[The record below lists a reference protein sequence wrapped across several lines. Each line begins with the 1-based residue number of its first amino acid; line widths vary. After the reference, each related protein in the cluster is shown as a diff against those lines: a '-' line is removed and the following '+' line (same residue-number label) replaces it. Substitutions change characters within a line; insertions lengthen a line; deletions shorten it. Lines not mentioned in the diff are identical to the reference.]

1 MILLI
6 EGYKYKADDV
16 KEVLEGLGLLENLN
30 QEVVVNYV
38 GYMYNPHIKDCVFIL
53 PKVLTDEREKAFG
66 HIDPTDLIHLDK
78 AESLTEEERR
88 FIYEFAVWIYRAL
101 YVFKNSNPENDIIY
115 HKQMT
120 KVGNHHRHMTNT
132 FLEVLLAL
140 VDFNKKNQNFFMMVL
155 RNLHSGN
162 NKINWT
168 KTISSS
174 QAFVQDGKEPI
185 YLNPINKKRQINFDE
200 ELLVI
205 FFSILNYI
213 KGRYGFPVQI
223 NMGYE
228 LIIGEQFNHY
238 LNGYGLIRLRQIKY
252 KYFSDKTLYL
262 WELCY
267 AFFERSHQIAITSE
281 LQEYLVAKNFN
292 IVFEAIIDELV
303 GDKELP
309 DGLKDQPDGKIV
321 DHLYSYKSLTTTG
334 DENKDVF
341 YIGDSKYYKLGN
353 EIGSESVY
361 KQFTYARNV
370 IQWNMNLFLD
380 GKDNN
385 WSKRVSKYRDEVTE
399 GYNIVPNFFISAR
412 MDKELSYD
420 DKIYETQK
428 DNKFFIQRHFE
439 NRLFD
444 RDTLLIYHYDVNFL
458 YIVSLYAQNDD
469 GAKHIWKDK
478 VRALFRK
485 EIQKMLADRYDFY
498 AMQAHQNVNAEEYL
512 KNNFQQTLG
521 KIYKPFKNDGVFS
534 LALDKTD
541 PEGNNE
547 ELLRELRKHFFVVK
561 NEIGKDP
568 EPELTKIV
576 EKEGEK
582 YSGSDDE
589 SLVLVGC
596 IRNKDQYDWA
606 IRNGKYNIRVDIG
619 DGRNGAVVPNAD
631 FFKVKYLLLYSENKT
646 AIVNTY
652 YTIHE
657 GNDAMQYAGFD
668 RMKELFYPF
677 NVSKGTPA
685 VKDVLIEKEYKNRF
699 YLLYGFNNER
709 KAFPE
714 NKQIDLARLLSDYLN
729 DNEPIGKPF
738 IIKMADLLEYLH

>member
-16 KEVLEGLGLLENLN
+16 KDVLEGLGLLENLN
-30 QEVVVNYV
+30 QEVIVNYV

-53 PKVLTDEREKAFG
+53 PKVLIDENEKAFG

-101 YVFKNSNPENDIIY
+101 YVFKNSNPDNDIIY

-174 QAFVQDGKEPI
+174 QAFVQDKEEPI
-185 YLNPINKKRQINFDE
+185 YLDPVNKKRQINFDE

-213 KGRYGFPVQI
+213 RGRYGFPVQI
-223 NMGYE
+223 QMGYE
-228 LIIGEQFNHY
+228 LIQGEQFNRY
-238 LNGYGLIRLRQIKY
+238 LNGYGQIRLRQIKY

-309 DGLKDQPDGKIV
+309 EGLKDQPDGKIV

-380 GKDNN
+380 SKDNN

-458 YIVSLYAQNDD
+458 YVVSLYAQNDD
-469 GAKHIWKDK
+469 GAKQQWKDK

-485 EIQKMLADRYDFY
+485 EIQQKLQGDFKFY
-498 AMQAHQNVNAEEYL
+498 AMTAHPNVDATQYIEE
-512 KNNFQQTLG
+512 NFKEVLG
-521 KIYKPFKNDGVFS
+521 KLYQPFPNKEFFS
-534 LALDKTD
+534 LALDSNEKYKLENDQLLEELKKHFYVEECRIGTD
-541 PEGNNE
+541 PTEILEEAKAITPVPVGFEKQKTGVLMVMMENFADKCVKFLPYGKIAIGIKYSKDSMAIVEHLSEIGYILFHTRKDVGQHLFAINGDITVVDAE
-547 ELLRELRKHFFVVK
+547 EL
-561 NEIGKDP
+561 
-568 EPELTKIV
+568 
-576 EKEGEK
+576 
-582 YSGSDDE
+582 GSD
-589 SLVLVGC
+589 VYKNVGTTEM
-596 IRNKDQYDWA
+596 Y
-606 IRNGKYNIRVDIG
+606 
-619 DGRNGAVVPNAD
+619 AVVPFETIELDSSNLHSSKKS
-631 FFKVKYLLLYSENKT
+631 FTPKT
-646 AIVNTY
+646 RY
-652 YTIHE
+652 
-657 GNDAMQYAGFD
+657 DAQFE
-668 RMKELFYPF
+668 EL
-677 NVSKGTPA
+677 
-685 VKDVLIEKEYKNRF
+685 
-699 YLLYGFNNER
+699 NNL
-709 KAFPE
+709 
-714 NKQIDLARLLSDYLN
+714 Q
-729 DNEPIGKPF
+729 
-738 IIKMADLLEYLH
+738 

>member
-30 QEVVVNYV
+30 QEVIVNYV

-53 PKVLTDEREKAFG
+53 PKVLIDENEKAFG

-101 YVFKNSNPENDIIY
+101 YVFKNSNPDNDIIY

-174 QAFVQDGKEPI
+174 QAFVQDEEEPI
-185 YLNPINKKRQINFDE
+185 YLDPVNKKRQINFDE

-213 KGRYGFPVQI
+213 RGRYGFPVQI
-223 NMGYE
+223 QMGYE
-228 LIIGEQFNHY
+228 LIQGEQFNRY
-238 LNGYGLIRLRQIKY
+238 LNGYGQIRLRQIKY

-458 YIVSLYAQNDD
+458 YVVSLYAQNDE
-469 GAKHIWKDK
+469 GAKQQWKDK

-485 EIQKMLADRYDFY
+485 EIQQKLQGDFKFY
-498 AMQAHQNVNAEEYL
+498 AMTAHPNVDATQYIEE
-512 KNNFQQTLG
+512 NFKEVLG
-521 KIYKPFKNDGVFS
+521 KLYQPFPNKEFFS
-534 LALDKTD
+534 LALDSNEKYKEENDKLLEELKKHFYVEECRIGTD
-541 PEGNNE
+541 PTEILEGAKAITPVSVGIEKQKTGVLMVMMENFADKCVKFLPYGKIAIGIKYSKDSMAIVEHLSEIGYILFHTRKDEGQHLFAINSDITVVDTE
-547 ELLRELRKHFFVVK
+547 ELGNDVYK
-561 NEIGKDP
+561 NVRTTEM
-568 EPELTKIV
+568 
-576 EKEGEK
+576 
-582 YSGSDDE
+582 Y
-589 SLVLVGC
+589 
-596 IRNKDQYDWA
+596 
-606 IRNGKYNIRVDIG
+606 
-619 DGRNGAVVPNAD
+619 
-631 FFKVKYLLLYSENKT
+631 
-646 AIVNTY
+646 AIVPFE
-652 YTIHE
+652 TIELDSSHLHSSKKSFTSKTRY
-657 GNDAMQYAGFD
+657 DAQFE
-668 RMKELFYPF
+668 EL
-677 NVSKGTPA
+677 
-685 VKDVLIEKEYKNRF
+685 
-699 YLLYGFNNER
+699 NNL
-709 KAFPE
+709 
-714 NKQIDLARLLSDYLN
+714 Q
-729 DNEPIGKPF
+729 
-738 IIKMADLLEYLH
+738 

>member
-30 QEVVVNYV
+30 QEVIVNYV

-53 PKVLTDEREKAFG
+53 PKVLIDENEKAFG

-101 YVFKNSNPENDIIY
+101 YVFKNSNPDNDIIY

-120 KVGNHHRHMTNT
+120 KVGNHHRYMTNT

-174 QAFVQDGKEPI
+174 QAFVQDEEEPI
-185 YLNPINKKRQINFDE
+185 YLDTVNKKRQINFDE

-213 KGRYGFPVQI
+213 RGRYGFPVQI
-223 NMGYE
+223 QMGYE
-228 LIIGEQFNHY
+228 LIQGEQFNRY
-238 LNGYGLIRLRQIKY
+238 LNGYGQIRLRQIKY

-458 YIVSLYAQNDD
+458 YVVSLYAQNDE
-469 GAKHIWKDK
+469 GAKQQWKDK

-485 EIQKMLADRYDFY
+485 EIQQKLQGDFKFY
-498 AMQAHQNVNAEEYL
+498 VMTAHPNVDATKYIEE
-512 KNNFQQTLG
+512 NFKEVLG
-521 KIYKPFKNDGVFS
+521 KLYQPFPNKEFFS
-534 LALDKTD
+534 LALDSNEKFKEENDKLLDELKKHFYVEECKIGTD
-541 PEGNNE
+541 PTEILEGAKAITPVPVSIDKQKTGVLMVMMENFADKCVKFLPYGKVAIGIKYSKDSMAIVEHLSEIGYILFHTRKDVGQHLFAINGDITVVDTE
-547 ELLRELRKHFFVVK
+547 ELGNDIYK
-561 NEIGKDP
+561 NVNTTEM
-568 EPELTKIV
+568 
-576 EKEGEK
+576 
-582 YSGSDDE
+582 Y
-589 SLVLVGC
+589 
-596 IRNKDQYDWA
+596 
-606 IRNGKYNIRVDIG
+606 
-619 DGRNGAVVPNAD
+619 AVVPFETIELDSSNLHSSKKS
-631 FFKVKYLLLYSENKT
+631 FTPKT
-646 AIVNTY
+646 RY
-652 YTIHE
+652 
-657 GNDAMQYAGFD
+657 DAQFE
-668 RMKELFYPF
+668 EL
-677 NVSKGTPA
+677 
-685 VKDVLIEKEYKNRF
+685 
-699 YLLYGFNNER
+699 NNL
-709 KAFPE
+709 
-714 NKQIDLARLLSDYLN
+714 Q
-729 DNEPIGKPF
+729 
-738 IIKMADLLEYLH
+738 

>member
-30 QEVVVNYV
+30 QEVIVNYV

-53 PKVLTDEREKAFG
+53 PKVLIDENEKAFG

-101 YVFKNSNPENDIIY
+101 YVFKNSNPDNDIIY

-174 QAFVQDGKEPI
+174 QAFVQDEEEPI
-185 YLNPINKKRQINFDE
+185 YLDPVNKKRQINFDE

-213 KGRYGFPVQI
+213 RGRYGFPVQI
-223 NMGYE
+223 QMGYE
-228 LIIGEQFNHY
+228 LIQGEQFNRY
-238 LNGYGLIRLRQIKY
+238 LNGYGQIRLRQIKY

-458 YIVSLYAQNDD
+458 YVVSLYAQNDD
-469 GAKHIWKDK
+469 GAKQQWKDK
-478 VRALFRK
+478 VRALFRR
-485 EIQKMLADRYDFY
+485 EIQQKLQGDFKFY
-498 AMQAHQNVNAEEYL
+498 AMTAHPNVDATQYIED
-512 KNNFQQTLG
+512 NFKDVLG
-521 KIYKPFKNDGVFS
+521 KLYQPFPNKEFFS
-534 LALDKTD
+534 LALDSNEKYKEENDKLLEELRNHFYVEECKIGTD
-541 PEGNNE
+541 PTEILEGAKAITPMPVGIDKQKTGVLMVMMENFADKCVKFLPYGKVAIGIKYSKDSMAIVEHLSEIGYILFHTRKDVGQHLFVINGDITVVDTE
-547 ELLRELRKHFFVVK
+547 ELGNDIYK
-561 NEIGKDP
+561 NVNTTEM
-568 EPELTKIV
+568 
-576 EKEGEK
+576 
-582 YSGSDDE
+582 Y
-589 SLVLVGC
+589 
-596 IRNKDQYDWA
+596 
-606 IRNGKYNIRVDIG
+606 
-619 DGRNGAVVPNAD
+619 AVVPFETIELDSSNLHSSKKS
-631 FFKVKYLLLYSENKT
+631 FTPKT
-646 AIVNTY
+646 RY
-652 YTIHE
+652 
-657 GNDAMQYAGFD
+657 DAQFE
-668 RMKELFYPF
+668 EL
-677 NVSKGTPA
+677 
-685 VKDVLIEKEYKNRF
+685 
-699 YLLYGFNNER
+699 NNL
-709 KAFPE
+709 
-714 NKQIDLARLLSDYLN
+714 Q
-729 DNEPIGKPF
+729 
-738 IIKMADLLEYLH
+738 

>member
-16 KEVLEGLGLLENLN
+16 KDVLEGLGLLENLN
-30 QEVVVNYV
+30 QEVIVNYV

-53 PKVLTDEREKAFG
+53 PKVLIDENEKAFG

-101 YVFKNSNPENDIIY
+101 YVFKNSNPDNDIIY

-174 QAFVQDGKEPI
+174 QAFVQDEEEPI
-185 YLNPINKKRQINFDE
+185 YLDPVNKKRQINFDE

-213 KGRYGFPVQI
+213 RGRYGFPVQI
-223 NMGYE
+223 QMGYE
-228 LIIGEQFNHY
+228 LILGEQFNRY
-238 LNGYGLIRLRQIKY
+238 LNGYGQIRLRQIKY

-309 DGLKDQPDGKIV
+309 EGLKDQPDGKIV

-420 DKIYETQK
+420 DNIYETQK

-458 YIVSLYAQNDD
+458 YVVSLYAQNDD
-469 GAKHIWKDK
+469 GAKQQWKDK

-485 EIQKMLADRYDFY
+485 EIQQKLQGDFKFY
-498 AMQAHQNVNAEEYL
+498 AMTAHPNVDATQYIEE
-512 KNNFQQTLG
+512 NFKEVLG
-521 KIYKPFKNDGVFS
+521 KLYQPFPNKEFFS
-534 LALDKTD
+534 LALDSNEKYKLENDQLLEELKKHFYVEECRIGTD
-541 PEGNNE
+541 PTEILEEAKAITPVPVGFEKQKTGVLMVMMENFADKCVKFLPYGKIAIGIKYSKDSMAIVEHLSEIGYILFHTRKDVGQHLFAINGDITVVDTE
-547 ELLRELRKHFFVVK
+547 EL
-561 NEIGKDP
+561 
-568 EPELTKIV
+568 
-576 EKEGEK
+576 
-582 YSGSDDE
+582 GSD
-589 SLVLVGC
+589 VYKNVGTTEM
-596 IRNKDQYDWA
+596 Y
-606 IRNGKYNIRVDIG
+606 
-619 DGRNGAVVPNAD
+619 AVVPFETIELDSSNLHSSKKS
-631 FFKVKYLLLYSENKT
+631 FTPKT
-646 AIVNTY
+646 RY
-652 YTIHE
+652 
-657 GNDAMQYAGFD
+657 DAQFE
-668 RMKELFYPF
+668 EL
-677 NVSKGTPA
+677 
-685 VKDVLIEKEYKNRF
+685 
-699 YLLYGFNNER
+699 NNL
-709 KAFPE
+709 
-714 NKQIDLARLLSDYLN
+714 Q
-729 DNEPIGKPF
+729 
-738 IIKMADLLEYLH
+738 

>member
-30 QEVVVNYV
+30 QEVIVNYV

-53 PKVLTDEREKAFG
+53 PKVLIDENEKAFG

-78 AESLTEEERR
+78 EESLTEEERR

-101 YVFKNSNPENDIIY
+101 YVFKNSNPDNDIIY

-174 QAFVQDGKEPI
+174 QAFVQDKEEPI
-185 YLNPINKKRQINFDE
+185 YLDPVNKKRQINFDE

-213 KGRYGFPVQI
+213 RGRYGFPVQI
-223 NMGYE
+223 QMGYE
-228 LIIGEQFNHY
+228 LIQGEQFNRY
-238 LNGYGLIRLRQIKY
+238 LNGYGQIRLRQIKY

-458 YIVSLYAQNDD
+458 YVVSLYAQNDD
-469 GAKHIWKDK
+469 GAKQQWKDK

-485 EIQKMLADRYDFY
+485 EIQQKLQGDFKFY
-498 AMQAHQNVNAEEYL
+498 AMTAHPNVDATQYIED
-512 KNNFQQTLG
+512 NFKDVLG
-521 KIYKPFKNDGVFS
+521 KLYQPFPNKEFFS
-534 LALDKTD
+534 LALDSNEKYKEEND
-541 PEGNNE
+541 KLLE
-547 ELLRELRKHFFVVK
+547 ELSKHFFVVENTLGENPAEPLAVRMEAEGHLYQSDPSIDK
-561 NEIGKDP
+561 TEKCVLTGYIPKSNSQFESFDEGKGKRFDMKYIP
-568 EPELTKIV
+568 SINLMAVKYFLPMVDGFVDGYYKVNSMSFKTVKEANPDGT
-576 EKEGEK
+576 EKENMYLHLSLGDFIKLGE
-582 YSGSDDE
+582 E
-589 SLVLVGC
+589 
-596 IRNKDQYDWA
+596 
-606 IRNGKYNIRVDIG
+606 RV
-619 DGRNGAVVPNAD
+619 
-631 FFKVKYLLLYSENKT
+631 FFYRVKLTAGQLHSISKIENDYLL
-646 AIVNTY
+646 
-652 YTIHE
+652 
-657 GNDAMQYAGFD
+657 
-668 RMKELFYPF
+668 
-677 NVSKGTPA
+677 
-685 VKDVLIEKEYKNRF
+685 
-699 YLLYGFNNER
+699 
-709 KAFPE
+709 
-714 NKQIDLARLLSDYLN
+714 
-729 DNEPIGKPF
+729 
-738 IIKMADLLEYLH
+738 

>member
-30 QEVVVNYV
+30 QEVIVNYV

-53 PKVLTDEREKAFG
+53 PKVLIDENEKAFG

-101 YVFKNSNPENDIIY
+101 YVFKNSNPDNDIIY

-174 QAFVQDGKEPI
+174 QAFVQDEEEPI
-185 YLNPINKKRQINFDE
+185 YLDPVNKKRQINFDE

-213 KGRYGFPVQI
+213 RGRYGFPVQI
-223 NMGYE
+223 QMGYE
-228 LIIGEQFNHY
+228 LIQGEQFNRY
-238 LNGYGLIRLRQIKY
+238 LNGYGQIRLRQIKY

-458 YIVSLYAQNDD
+458 YVVSLYAQNDD
-469 GAKHIWKDK
+469 GAKQQWKDK

-485 EIQKMLADRYDFY
+485 EIQQKLQGDFKFY
-498 AMQAHQNVNAEEYL
+498 AMTAHPNVDATQYIEE
-512 KNNFQQTLG
+512 NFKEVLG
-521 KIYKPFKNDGVFS
+521 KLYQPFPNKEFFS
-534 LALDKTD
+534 LALDSNEKYKEENDKLLDELRNHFYVEECKIGTD
-541 PEGNNE
+541 PTEILEGAKAVTPIPAGIEEQKTGVLMVMMENFADKCVKFLPYGIIAIGIKYSKDSMAIVEHLSEIGYILFHTRKDEGQHLFAINGDITVVDTE
-547 ELLRELRKHFFVVK
+547 EL
-561 NEIGKDP
+561 
-568 EPELTKIV
+568 
-576 EKEGEK
+576 
-582 YSGSDDE
+582 GSD
-589 SLVLVGC
+589 VYKNVGTTEM
-596 IRNKDQYDWA
+596 Y
-606 IRNGKYNIRVDIG
+606 
-619 DGRNGAVVPNAD
+619 AVVPFETIELDSSNLHSSKKS
-631 FFKVKYLLLYSENKT
+631 FTPKT
-646 AIVNTY
+646 RY
-652 YTIHE
+652 
-657 GNDAMQYAGFD
+657 DAQFE
-668 RMKELFYPF
+668 EL
-677 NVSKGTPA
+677 
-685 VKDVLIEKEYKNRF
+685 
-699 YLLYGFNNER
+699 NNL
-709 KAFPE
+709 
-714 NKQIDLARLLSDYLN
+714 Q
-729 DNEPIGKPF
+729 
-738 IIKMADLLEYLH
+738 

>member
-16 KEVLEGLGLLENLN
+16 KDVLEGLGLLENLN
-30 QEVVVNYV
+30 QEVIVNYV

-53 PKVLTDEREKAFG
+53 PKVLIDENEKAFG

-101 YVFKNSNPENDIIY
+101 YVFKNSNPDNDIIY

-174 QAFVQDGKEPI
+174 QAFVQDEEEPI
-185 YLNPINKKRQINFDE
+185 YLDPVNKKRQINFDE

-213 KGRYGFPVQI
+213 RGRYGFPVQI
-223 NMGYE
+223 QMGYE
-228 LIIGEQFNHY
+228 LILGEQFNRY
-238 LNGYGLIRLRQIKY
+238 LNGYGQIRLRQIKY

-309 DGLKDQPDGKIV
+309 EGLKDQPDGKIV

-458 YIVSLYAQNDD
+458 YVVSLYAQNDD
-469 GAKHIWKDK
+469 GAKQQWKDK

-485 EIQKMLADRYDFY
+485 EIQQKLQGDFKFY
-498 AMQAHQNVNAEEYL
+498 AMTAHPNVDATQYIEE
-512 KNNFQQTLG
+512 NFKEVLG
-521 KIYKPFKNDGVFS
+521 KLYQPFPNKEFFS
-534 LALDKTD
+534 LALDS
-541 PEGNNE
+541 NE
-547 ELLRELRKHFFVVK
+547 KYKLENDQLLEELRKHFYVEECRIGTDPTEILEEAKAITPVPVGFEKQKTGVLMVMMENFADKCVK
-561 NEIGKDP
+561 FLPYGKIAIGIKYSKDSMAIVEHLSEIGYILFHTRKDKGQHLFAINGDITVVDT
-568 EPELTKIV
+568 EEL
-576 EKEGEK
+576 
-582 YSGSDDE
+582 GSD
-589 SLVLVGC
+589 VYKNVGTTEM
-596 IRNKDQYDWA
+596 Y
-606 IRNGKYNIRVDIG
+606 
-619 DGRNGAVVPNAD
+619 AVVPFETIELDSSNLHSSKKS
-631 FFKVKYLLLYSENKT
+631 FTPKT
-646 AIVNTY
+646 RY
-652 YTIHE
+652 
-657 GNDAMQYAGFD
+657 DAQFE
-668 RMKELFYPF
+668 EL
-677 NVSKGTPA
+677 
-685 VKDVLIEKEYKNRF
+685 
-699 YLLYGFNNER
+699 NNL
-709 KAFPE
+709 
-714 NKQIDLARLLSDYLN
+714 Q
-729 DNEPIGKPF
+729 
-738 IIKMADLLEYLH
+738 

>member
-30 QEVVVNYV
+30 QEVIVNYV

-53 PKVLTDEREKAFG
+53 PKVLIDENEKAFG

-101 YVFKNSNPENDIIY
+101 YVFKNSNPDNDIIY

-174 QAFVQDGKEPI
+174 QAFVQDEEEPI
-185 YLNPINKKRQINFDE
+185 YLDPVNKKRQINFDE

-213 KGRYGFPVQI
+213 RGRYGFPVQI
-223 NMGYE
+223 QMGYE
-228 LIIGEQFNHY
+228 LIQGEQFNRY
-238 LNGYGLIRLRQIKY
+238 LNGYGQIRLRQIKY

-309 DGLKDQPDGKIV
+309 EGLKDQPDGKIV

-420 DKIYETQK
+420 DKIYETRK

-458 YIVSLYAQNDD
+458 YVVSLYAQNDD
-469 GAKHIWKDK
+469 GAKQQWKDK

-485 EIQKMLADRYDFY
+485 EIQQKLQGDFKFY
-498 AMQAHQNVNAEEYL
+498 AMTAHPNVDATQYIEE
-512 KNNFQQTLG
+512 NFKEVLG
-521 KIYKPFKNDGVFS
+521 KLYQPFPNKKFFS
-534 LALDKTD
+534 LALDSNEKYKEENDKLLEELKKHFYVEECKIGTD
-541 PEGNNE
+541 PTEILEVAKAITPVPVSIDKQKTGVLMVMMENFADKCVKFLPYGKIAIGIKYSKDSMAIVEHLSEIGYILFHTRKDEGQHLFAINGDITVVDAE
-547 ELLRELRKHFFVVK
+547 EL
-561 NEIGKDP
+561 
-568 EPELTKIV
+568 
-576 EKEGEK
+576 
-582 YSGSDDE
+582 GSD
-589 SLVLVGC
+589 VYKNVGTTEM
-596 IRNKDQYDWA
+596 Y
-606 IRNGKYNIRVDIG
+606 
-619 DGRNGAVVPNAD
+619 AVVPFEKIELD
-631 FFKVKYLLLYSENKT
+631 SSHLHSNKKSFT
-646 AIVNTY
+646 PKTRY
-652 YTIHE
+652 
-657 GNDAMQYAGFD
+657 DAQFE
-668 RMKELFYPF
+668 EL
-677 NVSKGTPA
+677 
-685 VKDVLIEKEYKNRF
+685 
-699 YLLYGFNNER
+699 NNL
-709 KAFPE
+709 
-714 NKQIDLARLLSDYLN
+714 Q
-729 DNEPIGKPF
+729 
-738 IIKMADLLEYLH
+738 

>member
-6 EGYKYKADDV
+6 EGYNYKADDV

-30 QEVVVNYV
+30 QEVIVNYV

-53 PKVLTDEREKAFG
+53 PKVLIDDNEKAFG

-101 YVFKNSNPENDIIY
+101 YVFKNSNPDNDIIY

-132 FLEVLLAL
+132 FLEVLVAL

-174 QAFVQDGKEPI
+174 QAFVQDEEEPI
-185 YLNPINKKRQINFDE
+185 YLDPVNKKRQINFDE

-213 KGRYGFPVQI
+213 RGRYGFPVQI
-223 NMGYE
+223 QMGYE
-228 LIIGEQFNHY
+228 LIQGEQFNRY
-238 LNGYGLIRLRQIKY
+238 LNGYGQIRLRQIKY

-380 GKDNN
+380 GNDNN

-420 DKIYETQK
+420 DKIYETRK

-458 YIVSLYAQNDD
+458 YVVSLYAQNDD
-469 GAKHIWKDK
+469 GAKQQWKDK

-485 EIQKMLADRYDFY
+485 EIQQKLQGDFKFY
-498 AMQAHQNVNAEEYL
+498 AMTAHPNVDATQYIEE
-512 KNNFQQTLG
+512 NFKEVLG
-521 KIYKPFKNDGVFS
+521 KLYQPFPNKKFFS
-534 LALDKTD
+534 LALDSNEKYKEENDKLLEELKKHFYVEECKIGTD
-541 PEGNNE
+541 PTEILEVAKAITPVPVSIDKQKTGVLMVMMENFADKCVKFLPYGKIAIGIKYSKDSMAIVEHLSEIGYILFHTRKDEGQHLFAINGDITVVDAE
-547 ELLRELRKHFFVVK
+547 EL
-561 NEIGKDP
+561 
-568 EPELTKIV
+568 
-576 EKEGEK
+576 
-582 YSGSDDE
+582 GSD
-589 SLVLVGC
+589 VYKNVGTTEM
-596 IRNKDQYDWA
+596 Y
-606 IRNGKYNIRVDIG
+606 
-619 DGRNGAVVPNAD
+619 AVVPFEKIELD
-631 FFKVKYLLLYSENKT
+631 SSHLHSNKKSFT
-646 AIVNTY
+646 PKTRY
-652 YTIHE
+652 
-657 GNDAMQYAGFD
+657 DAQFE
-668 RMKELFYPF
+668 EL
-677 NVSKGTPA
+677 
-685 VKDVLIEKEYKNRF
+685 
-699 YLLYGFNNER
+699 NNL
-709 KAFPE
+709 
-714 NKQIDLARLLSDYLN
+714 Q
-729 DNEPIGKPF
+729 
-738 IIKMADLLEYLH
+738 

>member
-30 QEVVVNYV
+30 QEVIVNYV

-53 PKVLTDEREKAFG
+53 PKVLIDENEKAFG

-101 YVFKNSNPENDIIY
+101 YVFKNSNPDNDIIY

-174 QAFVQDGKEPI
+174 QAFVQDEEEPI
-185 YLNPINKKRQINFDE
+185 YLDPVNKKRQINFDE

-213 KGRYGFPVQI
+213 RGRYGFPVQI
-223 NMGYE
+223 QMGYE
-228 LIIGEQFNHY
+228 LILGEQFNRY
-238 LNGYGLIRLRQIKY
+238 LNGYGQIRLRQIKY

-380 GKDNN
+380 GNDNN

-458 YIVSLYAQNDD
+458 YVVSLYAQNDD
-469 GAKHIWKDK
+469 GAKQQWKDK

-485 EIQKMLADRYDFY
+485 EIQQKLQGDFKFY
-498 AMQAHQNVNAEEYL
+498 AMTAHPNVDATQYIEE
-512 KNNFQQTLG
+512 NFKEVLG
-521 KIYKPFKNDGVFS
+521 KLYQPFPNKEFFS
-534 LALDKTD
+534 LALDSNEKYKEENDKLLEELKKHFYVEECKIGTD
-541 PEGNNE
+541 PTEILEVAKAITPVPVSIDKQKTGVLMVMMENFADKCVKFLPYGKIAIGIKYSKDSMAIVEHLSEIGYILFHTRKDEGQHLFAINGDITVVDAE
-547 ELLRELRKHFFVVK
+547 EL
-561 NEIGKDP
+561 
-568 EPELTKIV
+568 
-576 EKEGEK
+576 
-582 YSGSDDE
+582 GSD
-589 SLVLVGC
+589 VYKNVGTTEM
-596 IRNKDQYDWA
+596 Y
-606 IRNGKYNIRVDIG
+606 
-619 DGRNGAVVPNAD
+619 AVVPFEKIELD
-631 FFKVKYLLLYSENKT
+631 SSHLHSNKKSFT
-646 AIVNTY
+646 PKTRY
-652 YTIHE
+652 
-657 GNDAMQYAGFD
+657 DAQFE
-668 RMKELFYPF
+668 EL
-677 NVSKGTPA
+677 
-685 VKDVLIEKEYKNRF
+685 
-699 YLLYGFNNER
+699 NNL
-709 KAFPE
+709 
-714 NKQIDLARLLSDYLN
+714 Q
-729 DNEPIGKPF
+729 
-738 IIKMADLLEYLH
+738 

>member
-16 KEVLEGLGLLENLN
+16 KDVLEGLGLLENLN
-30 QEVVVNYV
+30 QEVIVNYV

-53 PKVLTDEREKAFG
+53 PKVLIDENEKAFG

-101 YVFKNSNPENDIIY
+101 YVFKNSNPDNDIIY

-174 QAFVQDGKEPI
+174 QAFVQDEEEPI
-185 YLNPINKKRQINFDE
+185 YLDPVNKKRQINFDE

-213 KGRYGFPVQI
+213 RGRYGFPVQI
-223 NMGYE
+223 QMGYE
-228 LIIGEQFNHY
+228 LIQGEQFNRY
-238 LNGYGLIRLRQIKY
+238 LNGYGQIRLRQIKY

-309 DGLKDQPDGKIV
+309 EGLKDQPDGKIV

-458 YIVSLYAQNDD
+458 YVVSLYAQNDD
-469 GAKHIWKDK
+469 GAKQQWKDK

-485 EIQKMLADRYDFY
+485 EIQQKLQGDFKFY
-498 AMQAHQNVNAEEYL
+498 AMTAHPNVDATQYIEE
-512 KNNFQQTLG
+512 NFKEVRG
-521 KIYKPFKNDGVFS
+521 KLYQPFPNKEFFS
-534 LALDKTD
+534 LALDS
-541 PEGNNE
+541 NE
-547 ELLRELRKHFFVVK
+547 KYKLENDQLLEELRKHFYVEECRIGTDPTEILEEAKAITPVPVGFEKQKTGVLMVMMENFADKCVK
-561 NEIGKDP
+561 FLPYGKIAIGIKYSKDSMAIVEHLSEIGYILFHTRKDVGQHLFAINGDITVVDT
-568 EPELTKIV
+568 EEL
-576 EKEGEK
+576 
-582 YSGSDDE
+582 GSD
-589 SLVLVGC
+589 VYKNVGTTEM
-596 IRNKDQYDWA
+596 Y
-606 IRNGKYNIRVDIG
+606 
-619 DGRNGAVVPNAD
+619 AVVPFETIELDSSNLHSSKKS
-631 FFKVKYLLLYSENKT
+631 FTPKT
-646 AIVNTY
+646 RY
-652 YTIHE
+652 
-657 GNDAMQYAGFD
+657 DAQFE
-668 RMKELFYPF
+668 EL
-677 NVSKGTPA
+677 
-685 VKDVLIEKEYKNRF
+685 
-699 YLLYGFNNER
+699 NNL
-709 KAFPE
+709 
-714 NKQIDLARLLSDYLN
+714 Q
-729 DNEPIGKPF
+729 
-738 IIKMADLLEYLH
+738 

>member
-6 EGYKYKADDV
+6 EGYNYKADDV

-38 GYMYNPHIKDCVFIL
+38 GYMYNPHIKHCVFIL
-53 PKVLTDEREKAFG
+53 PKVLIDENEKAFG

-101 YVFKNSNPENDIIY
+101 YVFKNSNPDNDIIY

-174 QAFVQDGKEPI
+174 QAFVQDEEEPI
-185 YLNPINKKRQINFDE
+185 YLDPVNKKRQINFDE

-213 KGRYGFPVQI
+213 RGRYGFPVQI
-223 NMGYE
+223 QMGYE
-228 LIIGEQFNHY
+228 LILGEQFNRY
-238 LNGYGLIRLRQIKY
+238 LNGYGQIRLRQIKY

-309 DGLKDQPDGKIV
+309 EGLKDQPDGKIV

-458 YIVSLYAQNDD
+458 YVVSLYAQNDD
-469 GAKHIWKDK
+469 GAKQQWKDK

-485 EIQKMLADRYDFY
+485 EIQQKLQGDFKFY
-498 AMQAHQNVNAEEYL
+498 AMTAHPNVDATQYIEE
-512 KNNFQQTLG
+512 NFKEVLG
-521 KIYKPFKNDGVFS
+521 KLYQPFPNKEFFS
-534 LALDKTD
+534 LALDS
-541 PEGNNE
+541 NE
-547 ELLRELRKHFFVVK
+547 KYKLENDQLLEELRKHFYVEECRIGTDPTEILEEAKAITPVPVGFEKQKTGVLMVMMENFADKCVK
-561 NEIGKDP
+561 FLPYGKIAIGIKYSKDSMAIVEHLSEIGYILFHTRKDVGQHLFAINGDITVVDT
-568 EPELTKIV
+568 EEL
-576 EKEGEK
+576 
-582 YSGSDDE
+582 GSD
-589 SLVLVGC
+589 VYKNVGTTEM
-596 IRNKDQYDWA
+596 Y
-606 IRNGKYNIRVDIG
+606 
-619 DGRNGAVVPNAD
+619 AVVPFEKIELD
-631 FFKVKYLLLYSENKT
+631 SSHLHSNKKSFT
-646 AIVNTY
+646 PKTRY
-652 YTIHE
+652 
-657 GNDAMQYAGFD
+657 DAQFE
-668 RMKELFYPF
+668 EL
-677 NVSKGTPA
+677 
-685 VKDVLIEKEYKNRF
+685 
-699 YLLYGFNNER
+699 NNL
-709 KAFPE
+709 
-714 NKQIDLARLLSDYLN
+714 Q
-729 DNEPIGKPF
+729 
-738 IIKMADLLEYLH
+738 

>member
-16 KEVLEGLGLLENLN
+16 KDVLEGLGLLENLN
-30 QEVVVNYV
+30 QEVIVNYV

-53 PKVLTDEREKAFG
+53 PKVLIDENEKAFG

-101 YVFKNSNPENDIIY
+101 YVSKNSNPDNDIIY
-115 HKQMT
+115 HRQMT

-174 QAFVQDGKEPI
+174 QAFVQDEEEPI
-185 YLNPINKKRQINFDE
+185 YLDPVNKKRQINFDE

-213 KGRYGFPVQI
+213 RGRYGFPVQI
-223 NMGYE
+223 QMGYE
-228 LIIGEQFNHY
+228 LILGEQFNRY
-238 LNGYGLIRLRQIKY
+238 LNGYGQIRLRQIKY

-309 DGLKDQPDGKIV
+309 EGLKDQPDGKIV

-458 YIVSLYAQNDD
+458 YVVSLYAQNDD
-469 GAKHIWKDK
+469 GAKQQWKDK

-485 EIQKMLADRYDFY
+485 EIQQKLQGDFKFY
-498 AMQAHQNVNAEEYL
+498 AMTAHPNVDATQYIEE
-512 KNNFQQTLG
+512 NFKEVLG
-521 KIYKPFKNDGVFS
+521 KLYQPFPNKEFFS
-534 LALDKTD
+534 LALDSNEKYKLENDQLLEELKKHFYVEECRIGTD
-541 PEGNNE
+541 PTEILEEAKAITPVPVGFEKQKTGVLMVMMENFADKCVKFLPYGKIAIGIKYSKDSMAIVEHLSEIGYILFHTRKDVGQHLFAINGDITVVDTE
-547 ELLRELRKHFFVVK
+547 EL
-561 NEIGKDP
+561 
-568 EPELTKIV
+568 
-576 EKEGEK
+576 
-582 YSGSDDE
+582 GSD
-589 SLVLVGC
+589 VYKNVGTTEM
-596 IRNKDQYDWA
+596 Y
-606 IRNGKYNIRVDIG
+606 
-619 DGRNGAVVPNAD
+619 AVVPFETIELDSSNLHSSKKS
-631 FFKVKYLLLYSENKT
+631 FTPKT
-646 AIVNTY
+646 RY
-652 YTIHE
+652 
-657 GNDAMQYAGFD
+657 DAQFE
-668 RMKELFYPF
+668 EL
-677 NVSKGTPA
+677 
-685 VKDVLIEKEYKNRF
+685 
-699 YLLYGFNNER
+699 NNL
-709 KAFPE
+709 
-714 NKQIDLARLLSDYLN
+714 Q
-729 DNEPIGKPF
+729 
-738 IIKMADLLEYLH
+738 

>member
-30 QEVVVNYV
+30 QEVIVNYV

-53 PKVLTDEREKAFG
+53 PKVLIDENEKAFG

-101 YVFKNSNPENDIIY
+101 YVFKNSNPDNDIIY

-174 QAFVQDGKEPI
+174 QAFVQDEEEPI
-185 YLNPINKKRQINFDE
+185 YLDPVNKKRQINFDE

-213 KGRYGFPVQI
+213 RGRYGFPVQI
-223 NMGYE
+223 QMGYE
-228 LIIGEQFNHY
+228 LILGEQFNRY
-238 LNGYGLIRLRQIKY
+238 LNGYGQIRLRQIKY

-420 DKIYETQK
+420 DKIYEAQK

-458 YIVSLYAQNDD
+458 YVVSLYAQNDD
-469 GAKHIWKDK
+469 GAKQQWKDK

-485 EIQKMLADRYDFY
+485 EIQQKLQGDFKFY
-498 AMQAHQNVNAEEYL
+498 AMTAHPNVDATQYIEE
-512 KNNFQQTLG
+512 NFKEVLG
-521 KIYKPFKNDGVFS
+521 KLYQPFPNKEFFS
-534 LALDKTD
+534 LALDS
-541 PEGNNE
+541 NE
-547 ELLRELRKHFFVVK
+547 KYKLENDQLLEELRKHFYVEECRIGTDPTEILEEAKAITPVPVGFEKQKTGVLMVMMENFADKCVK
-561 NEIGKDP
+561 FLPYGKIAIGIKYSKDSMAIVEHLSEIGYILFHTRKDVGQHLFAINGDITVVDT
-568 EPELTKIV
+568 EEL
-576 EKEGEK
+576 
-582 YSGSDDE
+582 GSD
-589 SLVLVGC
+589 VYKNVGTTEM
-596 IRNKDQYDWA
+596 Y
-606 IRNGKYNIRVDIG
+606 
-619 DGRNGAVVPNAD
+619 AVVPFETIELDSSNLHSSKKS
-631 FFKVKYLLLYSENKT
+631 FTPKT
-646 AIVNTY
+646 RY
-652 YTIHE
+652 
-657 GNDAMQYAGFD
+657 DAQFE
-668 RMKELFYPF
+668 EL
-677 NVSKGTPA
+677 
-685 VKDVLIEKEYKNRF
+685 
-699 YLLYGFNNER
+699 NNL
-709 KAFPE
+709 
-714 NKQIDLARLLSDYLN
+714 Q
-729 DNEPIGKPF
+729 
-738 IIKMADLLEYLH
+738 

>member
-6 EGYKYKADDV
+6 EGYNYKADDV

-30 QEVVVNYV
+30 QEVIVNYV

-53 PKVLTDEREKAFG
+53 PKVLIDDNEKAFG

-101 YVFKNSNPENDIIY
+101 YVFKNSNPDNDIIY

-174 QAFVQDGKEPI
+174 QAFVQDEEEPI
-185 YLNPINKKRQINFDE
+185 YLDPVNKKRQINFDE

-213 KGRYGFPVQI
+213 RGRYGFPVQI
-223 NMGYE
+223 QMGYE
-228 LIIGEQFNHY
+228 LIQGEQFNRY
-238 LNGYGLIRLRQIKY
+238 LNGYGQIRLRQIKY

-458 YIVSLYAQNDD
+458 YVVSLYAQNDD
-469 GAKHIWKDK
+469 GAKQQWKDK

-485 EIQKMLADRYDFY
+485 EIQQKLQGDFKFY
-498 AMQAHQNVNAEEYL
+498 AMTAHPNVDATQYIEE
-512 KNNFQQTLG
+512 NFKEVLG
-521 KIYKPFKNDGVFS
+521 KLYQPFPNKEFFS
-534 LALDKTD
+534 LALDSIEKYKEENDMLLEELKNHFYVEECKIGTD
-541 PEGNNE
+541 PTEILEGAKAITPVPVSIDKQKTGVLMVMMENFADKCVKFLPYGKVAIGIKYSKDSMAIVEHLSEIGYILFHTRKDVGQHLFAINGDITVVDTE
-547 ELLRELRKHFFVVK
+547 ELGNDIYK
-561 NEIGKDP
+561 NVNTTEM
-568 EPELTKIV
+568 
-576 EKEGEK
+576 
-582 YSGSDDE
+582 Y
-589 SLVLVGC
+589 
-596 IRNKDQYDWA
+596 
-606 IRNGKYNIRVDIG
+606 
-619 DGRNGAVVPNAD
+619 AVVPFETIELDSSNLHSSKKS
-631 FFKVKYLLLYSENKT
+631 FTPKT
-646 AIVNTY
+646 RY
-652 YTIHE
+652 
-657 GNDAMQYAGFD
+657 DAQFE
-668 RMKELFYPF
+668 EL
-677 NVSKGTPA
+677 
-685 VKDVLIEKEYKNRF
+685 
-699 YLLYGFNNER
+699 NNL
-709 KAFPE
+709 
-714 NKQIDLARLLSDYLN
+714 Q
-729 DNEPIGKPF
+729 
-738 IIKMADLLEYLH
+738 

>member
-30 QEVVVNYV
+30 QEVIVNYV

-53 PKVLTDEREKAFG
+53 PKVLIDENEKAFG

-101 YVFKNSNPENDIIY
+101 YVFKNSNPDNDIIY

-120 KVGNHHRHMTNT
+120 KVGNHNRHMTNT

-174 QAFVQDGKEPI
+174 QAFVQDEEEPI
-185 YLNPINKKRQINFDE
+185 YLDTVNKKRQINFDE

-213 KGRYGFPVQI
+213 RGRYGFPVQI
-223 NMGYE
+223 QMGYE
-228 LIIGEQFNHY
+228 LIQGEQFNRY
-238 LNGYGLIRLRQIKY
+238 LNGYGQIRLRQIKY

-380 GKDNN
+380 GNDNN

-420 DKIYETQK
+420 DKIYETRK

-458 YIVSLYAQNDD
+458 YVVSLYAQNDD
-469 GAKHIWKDK
+469 GAKQQWKDK

-485 EIQKMLADRYDFY
+485 EIQQKLQGDFKFY
-498 AMQAHQNVNAEEYL
+498 AMTAHPNVDATQYIEE
-512 KNNFQQTLG
+512 NFKEVLG
-521 KIYKPFKNDGVFS
+521 KLYQPFPNKKFFS
-534 LALDKTD
+534 LALDSNEKYKEENDKLLEELKKHFYVEECKIGTD
-541 PEGNNE
+541 PTEILEVAKAITPVPVSIDKQKTGVLMVMMENFADKCVKFLPYGKIAIGIKYSKDSMAIVEHLSEIGYILFHTRKDEGQHLFAINGDITVVDAE
-547 ELLRELRKHFFVVK
+547 EL
-561 NEIGKDP
+561 
-568 EPELTKIV
+568 
-576 EKEGEK
+576 
-582 YSGSDDE
+582 GSD
-589 SLVLVGC
+589 VYKNVGTTEM
-596 IRNKDQYDWA
+596 Y
-606 IRNGKYNIRVDIG
+606 
-619 DGRNGAVVPNAD
+619 AVVPFEKIELD
-631 FFKVKYLLLYSENKT
+631 SSHLHSNKKSFT
-646 AIVNTY
+646 PKTRY
-652 YTIHE
+652 
-657 GNDAMQYAGFD
+657 DAQFE
-668 RMKELFYPF
+668 EL
-677 NVSKGTPA
+677 
-685 VKDVLIEKEYKNRF
+685 
-699 YLLYGFNNER
+699 NNL
-709 KAFPE
+709 
-714 NKQIDLARLLSDYLN
+714 Q
-729 DNEPIGKPF
+729 
-738 IIKMADLLEYLH
+738 

>member
-6 EGYKYKADDV
+6 EGYNYKADDV

-30 QEVVVNYV
+30 QEVIVNYV

-53 PKVLTDEREKAFG
+53 PKVLIDDNEKAFG

-101 YVFKNSNPENDIIY
+101 YVFKNSNPDNDIIY

-174 QAFVQDGKEPI
+174 QAFVQDEEEPI
-185 YLNPINKKRQINFDE
+185 YLDPVNKKRQINFDE

-213 KGRYGFPVQI
+213 RGRYGFPVQI
-223 NMGYE
+223 QMGYE
-228 LIIGEQFNHY
+228 LIQGEQFNRY
-238 LNGYGLIRLRQIKY
+238 LNGYGQIRLRQIKY

-458 YIVSLYAQNDD
+458 YVVSLYAQNDD
-469 GAKHIWKDK
+469 GAKQQWKDK

-485 EIQKMLADRYDFY
+485 EIQQKLQGDFKFY
-498 AMQAHQNVNAEEYL
+498 AMTAHPNVDATQYIEE
-512 KNNFQQTLG
+512 NFKEVLG
-521 KIYKPFKNDGVFS
+521 KLYQPFPNKEFFS
-534 LALDKTD
+534 LALDSNEKYKEENDMLLEELKNHFYVEECKIGTD
-541 PEGNNE
+541 PTEILEGAKAITPVPVSIDKQKTGVLMVMMENFADKCVKFLPYGKVAIGIKYSKDSMAIVEHLSEIGYILFHTRKDVGQHLFAINGDITVVDTE
-547 ELLRELRKHFFVVK
+547 ELGNDIYK
-561 NEIGKDP
+561 NVNTTEM
-568 EPELTKIV
+568 
-576 EKEGEK
+576 
-582 YSGSDDE
+582 Y
-589 SLVLVGC
+589 
-596 IRNKDQYDWA
+596 
-606 IRNGKYNIRVDIG
+606 
-619 DGRNGAVVPNAD
+619 AVVPFETIELDSSNLHSSKKS
-631 FFKVKYLLLYSENKT
+631 FTPKT
-646 AIVNTY
+646 RY
-652 YTIHE
+652 
-657 GNDAMQYAGFD
+657 DAQFE
-668 RMKELFYPF
+668 EL
-677 NVSKGTPA
+677 
-685 VKDVLIEKEYKNRF
+685 KN
-699 YLLYGFNNER
+699 L
-709 KAFPE
+709 
-714 NKQIDLARLLSDYLN
+714 Q
-729 DNEPIGKPF
+729 
-738 IIKMADLLEYLH
+738 

>member
-30 QEVVVNYV
+30 QEVIVNYV

-53 PKVLTDEREKAFG
+53 PKVLIDENEKAFG

-101 YVFKNSNPENDIIY
+101 YVFKNSNPDNDIIY

-174 QAFVQDGKEPI
+174 QAFVQDEEEPI
-185 YLNPINKKRQINFDE
+185 YLDPVNKKRQINFDE

-213 KGRYGFPVQI
+213 RGRYGFPVQI
-223 NMGYE
+223 QMGYE
-228 LIIGEQFNHY
+228 LIQGEQFNRY
-238 LNGYGLIRLRQIKY
+238 LNGYGQIRLRQIKY

-458 YIVSLYAQNDD
+458 YVVSLYAQNDE
-469 GAKHIWKDK
+469 GAKQQWKDK

-485 EIQKMLADRYDFY
+485 EIQQKLQGDFKFY
-498 AMQAHQNVNAEEYL
+498 AMTAHPNVDATKYIEE
-512 KNNFQQTLG
+512 NFKEVLG
-521 KIYKPFKNDGVFS
+521 KLYQPFPNKEFFS
-534 LALDKTD
+534 LALDSNEKYKEENDQLLDELKKHFYVEECRIGTD
-541 PEGNNE
+541 PTEILEGAKAITPVPVGIEKQKTGVLMVMMENFADKSVKFLPYGKIAIGIKYSKDSMAIVEHRSEIGYILFHTRKDEGQHLFAINSDITVVDKE
-547 ELLRELRKHFFVVK
+547 ELGNDVYK
-561 NEIGKDP
+561 NVSTTEM
-568 EPELTKIV
+568 
-576 EKEGEK
+576 
-582 YSGSDDE
+582 Y
-589 SLVLVGC
+589 
-596 IRNKDQYDWA
+596 
-606 IRNGKYNIRVDIG
+606 
-619 DGRNGAVVPNAD
+619 AVVPFETIELD
-631 FFKVKYLLLYSENKT
+631 SSHLHSSKKSFTPKT
-646 AIVNTY
+646 RY
-652 YTIHE
+652 
-657 GNDAMQYAGFD
+657 DAQFE
-668 RMKELFYPF
+668 EL
-677 NVSKGTPA
+677 
-685 VKDVLIEKEYKNRF
+685 
-699 YLLYGFNNER
+699 NNL
-709 KAFPE
+709 
-714 NKQIDLARLLSDYLN
+714 Q
-729 DNEPIGKPF
+729 
-738 IIKMADLLEYLH
+738 

>member
-30 QEVVVNYV
+30 QEVIVNYV

-53 PKVLTDEREKAFG
+53 PKVLIDENEKAFG

-78 AESLTEEERR
+78 AESLTEEERK

-101 YVFKNSNPENDIIY
+101 YVFKNSNPDNDIIY

-174 QAFVQDGKEPI
+174 QAFVQDKEEPI
-185 YLNPINKKRQINFDE
+185 YLDPVNKKRQINFDE

-213 KGRYGFPVQI
+213 RGRYGFPVQI
-223 NMGYE
+223 QMGYE
-228 LIIGEQFNHY
+228 LIQGEQFNRY
-238 LNGYGLIRLRQIKY
+238 LNGYGQIRLRQIKY

-458 YIVSLYAQNDD
+458 YVVSLYAQNDE
-469 GAKHIWKDK
+469 GAKQQWKDK

-485 EIQKMLADRYDFY
+485 EIQQKLQGDFKFY
-498 AMQAHQNVNAEEYL
+498 AMTAHPNVDATQYIEE
-512 KNNFQQTLG
+512 NFKEVLG
-521 KIYKPFKNDGVFS
+521 KLYQPFPNKEFFS
-534 LALDKTD
+534 LALDSNEKYKEENDKLLDELKKHFYVEECKIGTD
-541 PEGNNE
+541 PTEILEGAKAITPMPVGIDKQKTGVLMVMMENFADKCVKFLPYGKIAIGIKYSKDSMAIVEHLSEIGYILFHTRKDEGQHLYAINGDITVVDTE
-547 ELLRELRKHFFVVK
+547 ELGNDIYK
-561 NEIGKDP
+561 NVNTTEM
-568 EPELTKIV
+568 
-576 EKEGEK
+576 
-582 YSGSDDE
+582 Y
-589 SLVLVGC
+589 
-596 IRNKDQYDWA
+596 
-606 IRNGKYNIRVDIG
+606 
-619 DGRNGAVVPNAD
+619 AVVPFETIELDSSNLHSSKKS
-631 FFKVKYLLLYSENKT
+631 FTPKT
-646 AIVNTY
+646 RY
-652 YTIHE
+652 
-657 GNDAMQYAGFD
+657 DAQFE
-668 RMKELFYPF
+668 EL
-677 NVSKGTPA
+677 
-685 VKDVLIEKEYKNRF
+685 
-699 YLLYGFNNER
+699 NNL
-709 KAFPE
+709 
-714 NKQIDLARLLSDYLN
+714 Q
-729 DNEPIGKPF
+729 
-738 IIKMADLLEYLH
+738 

>member
-30 QEVVVNYV
+30 QEVIVNYV
-38 GYMYNPHIKDCVFIL
+38 GYMYNPYIKDCVFIL
-53 PKVLTDEREKAFG
+53 PKVLIDENEKAFG

-101 YVFKNSNPENDIIY
+101 YVFKNSNPDNDIIY

-174 QAFVQDGKEPI
+174 QAFVQDEEEPI
-185 YLNPINKKRQINFDE
+185 YLDPVNKKRQINFDE

-213 KGRYGFPVQI
+213 RGRYGFPVQI
-223 NMGYE
+223 QMGYE
-228 LIIGEQFNHY
+228 LIQGEQFNRY
-238 LNGYGLIRLRQIKY
+238 LNGYGQIRLRQIKY

-353 EIGSESVY
+353 EIGSESVN

-458 YIVSLYAQNDD
+458 YVVSLYAQNDD
-469 GAKHIWKDK
+469 GAKQQWKDK

-485 EIQKMLADRYDFY
+485 EIQQKLQGDFKFY
-498 AMQAHQNVNAEEYL
+498 AMTAHPNVDATQYIEE
-512 KNNFQQTLG
+512 NFKEVLG
-521 KIYKPFKNDGVFS
+521 KLYQPFPNKKFFS
-534 LALDKTD
+534 LALDSNEKYKEENDMLLEELKNHFYVEECKIGTD
-541 PEGNNE
+541 PTEILEGAKAITPVPVSIDKQKTGVLMVMMENFADKCVKFLPYGKIAIGIKYSKDSMAIVEHLSEIGYILFHTRKDEGQHLFAINGDITVVDTE
-547 ELLRELRKHFFVVK
+547 ELGNDIYK
-561 NEIGKDP
+561 N
-568 EPELTKIV
+568 
-576 EKEGEK
+576 
-582 YSGSDDE
+582 
-589 SLVLVGC
+589 VGTTEM
-596 IRNKDQYDWA
+596 Y
-606 IRNGKYNIRVDIG
+606 
-619 DGRNGAVVPNAD
+619 AVVPFETIELDSSNLHSSKKS
-631 FFKVKYLLLYSENKT
+631 FTPKT
-646 AIVNTY
+646 RY
-652 YTIHE
+652 
-657 GNDAMQYAGFD
+657 DAQFE
-668 RMKELFYPF
+668 EL
-677 NVSKGTPA
+677 
-685 VKDVLIEKEYKNRF
+685 
-699 YLLYGFNNER
+699 NNL
-709 KAFPE
+709 
-714 NKQIDLARLLSDYLN
+714 Q
-729 DNEPIGKPF
+729 
-738 IIKMADLLEYLH
+738 

>member
-30 QEVVVNYV
+30 QEVIVNYV

-53 PKVLTDEREKAFG
+53 PKVLIDENEKAFG

-101 YVFKNSNPENDIIY
+101 YVFKNSNPDNDIIY

-174 QAFVQDGKEPI
+174 QAVVQDEEEPI
-185 YLNPINKKRQINFDE
+185 YLDPVNKKRQINFDE

-213 KGRYGFPVQI
+213 RGRYGFPVQI
-223 NMGYE
+223 QMGYE
-228 LIIGEQFNHY
+228 LIQGEQFNRY
-238 LNGYGLIRLRQIKY
+238 LNGYGQIRLRQIKH

-458 YIVSLYAQNDD
+458 YVVSLYAQNDD
-469 GAKHIWKDK
+469 GAKQQWKDK

-485 EIQKMLADRYDFY
+485 EIQQKLQGDFKFY
-498 AMQAHQNVNAEEYL
+498 AMTAHPNVDATQYIEE
-512 KNNFQQTLG
+512 NFKEVLG
-521 KIYKPFKNDGVFS
+521 KLYQPFPNKEFFS
-534 LALDKTD
+534 LALDSNEKYKEENDKLLEELRNHFYVEECKIGTD
-541 PEGNNE
+541 PTEILEGAKAITPLPADIKTQKTGVLMVMMESFADKCVKFLRYGKIAIGIKYSKDSMAIVEHLSEIGYILFHTRKDEGQHLFAINGDITVVDTE
-547 ELLRELRKHFFVVK
+547 EL
-561 NEIGKDP
+561 
-568 EPELTKIV
+568 
-576 EKEGEK
+576 
-582 YSGSDDE
+582 GSDIYKNVNTTE
-589 SLVLVGC
+589 MF
-596 IRNKDQYDWA
+596 
-606 IRNGKYNIRVDIG
+606 
-619 DGRNGAVVPNAD
+619 AVVPFETIELDSNH
-631 FFKVKYLLLYSENKT
+631 LHSNKKSFT
-646 AIVNTY
+646 PKTRY
-652 YTIHE
+652 
-657 GNDAMQYAGFD
+657 DAQF
-668 RMKELFYPF
+668 
-677 NVSKGTPA
+677 
-685 VKDVLIEKEYKNRF
+685 EK
-699 YLLYGFNNER
+699 LNNL
-709 KAFPE
+709 
-714 NKQIDLARLLSDYLN
+714 Q
-729 DNEPIGKPF
+729 
-738 IIKMADLLEYLH
+738 

>member
-30 QEVVVNYV
+30 QEVIVNYV

-53 PKVLTDEREKAFG
+53 PKVLIDENEKAFG

-101 YVFKNSNPENDIIY
+101 YVFKNSNPDNDIIY

-174 QAFVQDGKEPI
+174 QAFVQDEEEPI
-185 YLNPINKKRQINFDE
+185 YLDPVNKKRQINFDE

-213 KGRYGFPVQI
+213 RGRYGFPVQI
-223 NMGYE
+223 QMGYE
-228 LIIGEQFNHY
+228 LIQGEQFNRY
-238 LNGYGLIRLRQIKY
+238 LNGYGQIRLRQIKY

-380 GKDNN
+380 GNDNN

-420 DKIYETQK
+420 DKIYETRK

-458 YIVSLYAQNDD
+458 YVVSLYAQNDD
-469 GAKHIWKDK
+469 GAKQQWKDK

-485 EIQKMLADRYDFY
+485 EIQQKLQGDFKFY
-498 AMQAHQNVNAEEYL
+498 AMTAHPNVDATQYIEE
-512 KNNFQQTLG
+512 NFKEVLG
-521 KIYKPFKNDGVFS
+521 KLYQPFPNKEFFS
-534 LALDKTD
+534 LALDS
-541 PEGNNE
+541 NE
-547 ELLRELRKHFFVVK
+547 KYKLENDQLLEELRKHFYVEECRIGTDPTEILEEAKAITPVPVGFEKQKTGVLMVMMENFADKCVK
-561 NEIGKDP
+561 FLPYGKIAIGIKYSKDSMAIVEHLSEIGYILFHTRKDVGQHLFAINGDITVVDT
-568 EPELTKIV
+568 EEL
-576 EKEGEK
+576 
-582 YSGSDDE
+582 GSD
-589 SLVLVGC
+589 VYKNVGTTEM
-596 IRNKDQYDWA
+596 Y
-606 IRNGKYNIRVDIG
+606 
-619 DGRNGAVVPNAD
+619 AVVPFEKIELD
-631 FFKVKYLLLYSENKT
+631 SSHLHSNKKSFT
-646 AIVNTY
+646 PKTRY
-652 YTIHE
+652 
-657 GNDAMQYAGFD
+657 DAQFE
-668 RMKELFYPF
+668 EL
-677 NVSKGTPA
+677 
-685 VKDVLIEKEYKNRF
+685 
-699 YLLYGFNNER
+699 NNL
-709 KAFPE
+709 
-714 NKQIDLARLLSDYLN
+714 Q
-729 DNEPIGKPF
+729 
-738 IIKMADLLEYLH
+738 

>member
-30 QEVVVNYV
+30 QEVIVNYV

-53 PKVLTDEREKAFG
+53 PKVLIDENEKAFG

-101 YVFKNSNPENDIIY
+101 YVFKNSNPDNDIIY

-174 QAFVQDGKEPI
+174 QAFVQDEEEPI
-185 YLNPINKKRQINFDE
+185 YLDPVNKKRQINFDE

-213 KGRYGFPVQI
+213 RGRYGFPVQI
-223 NMGYE
+223 QMGYE
-228 LIIGEQFNHY
+228 LILGEQFNRY
-238 LNGYGLIRLRQIKY
+238 LNGYGQIRLRQIKY

-309 DGLKDQPDGKIV
+309 EGLKDQPDGKIV

-458 YIVSLYAQNDD
+458 YVVSLYAQNDD
-469 GAKHIWKDK
+469 GAKQQWKDK

-485 EIQKMLADRYDFY
+485 EIQQKLQGDFKFY
-498 AMQAHQNVNAEEYL
+498 AMTAHPNVDATQYIEE
-512 KNNFQQTLG
+512 NFKEVLG
-521 KIYKPFKNDGVFS
+521 KLYQPFPNKEFFS
-534 LALDKTD
+534 LALDS
-541 PEGNNE
+541 NE
-547 ELLRELRKHFFVVK
+547 KYKLENDQLLEELRKHFYVEECRIGTDPTELLEEAKAITPVPVGFEKQKTGVLMVMMENFADKCVK
-561 NEIGKDP
+561 FLPYGKIAIGIKYSKDSMAIVEHLSEIGYILFHTRKDKGQHLFAINGDITVVDT
-568 EPELTKIV
+568 EELGNDVYKN
-576 EKEGEK
+576 
-582 YSGSDDE
+582 
-589 SLVLVGC
+589 VGTTEM
-596 IRNKDQYDWA
+596 Y
-606 IRNGKYNIRVDIG
+606 
-619 DGRNGAVVPNAD
+619 AVVP
-631 FFKVKYLLLYSENKT
+631 FKTIELDSSKLHSSKKSFTPKT
-646 AIVNTY
+646 RY
-652 YTIHE
+652 
-657 GNDAMQYAGFD
+657 DAQFE
-668 RMKELFYPF
+668 EL
-677 NVSKGTPA
+677 
-685 VKDVLIEKEYKNRF
+685 
-699 YLLYGFNNER
+699 NNL
-709 KAFPE
+709 
-714 NKQIDLARLLSDYLN
+714 Q
-729 DNEPIGKPF
+729 
-738 IIKMADLLEYLH
+738 

>member
-30 QEVVVNYV
+30 QEVIVNYV

-53 PKVLTDEREKAFG
+53 PKVLIDENEKAFG

-78 AESLTEEERR
+78 EESLTEEERR

-101 YVFKNSNPENDIIY
+101 YVFKNSNPDNDIIY

-174 QAFVQDGKEPI
+174 QAFVQDKEEPI
-185 YLNPINKKRQINFDE
+185 YLDPVNKKRQINFDE

-213 KGRYGFPVQI
+213 RGRYGFPVQI
-223 NMGYE
+223 QMGYE
-228 LIIGEQFNHY
+228 LIQGEQFNRY
-238 LNGYGLIRLRQIKY
+238 LNGYGQIRLRQIKY

-385 WSKRVSKYRDEVTE
+385 WSKRVSKYRDEVPE

-458 YIVSLYAQNDD
+458 YVVSLYAQNDE
-469 GAKHIWKDK
+469 GAKQQWKDK

-485 EIQKMLADRYDFY
+485 EIQQKLQGDFKFY
-498 AMQAHQNVNAEEYL
+498 AMTAHPNVDATQYIEE
-512 KNNFQQTLG
+512 NFKEVLG
-521 KIYKPFKNDGVFS
+521 KLYQPFPNKEFFS
-534 LALDKTD
+534 LALDSNEKYKKENDQLLDELKKHFYVEECRIGTD
-541 PEGNNE
+541 PTEILEGAKAITPVPVGISKQKTGVLMVMMENFADKCVKFLPYGRIAIGIKYSKDSMAIVEHLSEIGYIMFHTRKDKGQHLFAINGDITVVDTE
-547 ELLRELRKHFFVVK
+547 ELGNDVYK
-561 NEIGKDP
+561 N
-568 EPELTKIV
+568 
-576 EKEGEK
+576 
-582 YSGSDDE
+582 
-589 SLVLVGC
+589 VGTTEM
-596 IRNKDQYDWA
+596 Y
-606 IRNGKYNIRVDIG
+606 
-619 DGRNGAVVPNAD
+619 AVVPFETIELD
-631 FFKVKYLLLYSENKT
+631 SSKLHSSKKSFTPKT
-646 AIVNTY
+646 RY
-652 YTIHE
+652 
-657 GNDAMQYAGFD
+657 DAQFE
-668 RMKELFYPF
+668 EL
-677 NVSKGTPA
+677 
-685 VKDVLIEKEYKNRF
+685 
-699 YLLYGFNNER
+699 NNL
-709 KAFPE
+709 
-714 NKQIDLARLLSDYLN
+714 Q
-729 DNEPIGKPF
+729 
-738 IIKMADLLEYLH
+738 

>member
-16 KEVLEGLGLLENLN
+16 KDVLEGLGLLENLN
-30 QEVVVNYV
+30 QEVIVNYV

-53 PKVLTDEREKAFG
+53 PKVLIDENEKAFG

-101 YVFKNSNPENDIIY
+101 YVFKNSNPDNDIIY

-174 QAFVQDGKEPI
+174 QAFVQDEEEPI
-185 YLNPINKKRQINFDE
+185 YLDPVNKKRQINFDE

-213 KGRYGFPVQI
+213 RGRYGFPVQI
-223 NMGYE
+223 QMGYE
-228 LIIGEQFNHY
+228 LILGEQFNRY
-238 LNGYGLIRLRQIKY
+238 LNGYGQIRLRQIKY

-309 DGLKDQPDGKIV
+309 EGLKDQPDGKIV

-458 YIVSLYAQNDD
+458 YVVSLYAQNDD
-469 GAKHIWKDK
+469 GAKQQWKDK

-485 EIQKMLADRYDFY
+485 EIQQKLQGDFKFY
-498 AMQAHQNVNAEEYL
+498 AMTAHPNVDATQYIEE
-512 KNNFQQTLG
+512 NFKEVLG
-521 KIYKPFKNDGVFS
+521 KLYQPFPNKEFFS
-534 LALDKTD
+534 LALDSNEKYKLENDQLLEELKKHFYVEECRIGTD
-541 PEGNNE
+541 PTEILEEAKAITPVPVGFEKQKTGVLMVMMENFADKCVKFLPYGKIAIGIKYSKDSMAIVEHLSEIGYILFHTRKDKGQHLFAINGDITVVDTE
-547 ELLRELRKHFFVVK
+547 ELGNDVYK
-561 NEIGKDP
+561 N
-568 EPELTKIV
+568 
-576 EKEGEK
+576 
-582 YSGSDDE
+582 
-589 SLVLVGC
+589 VGTTEM
-596 IRNKDQYDWA
+596 Y
-606 IRNGKYNIRVDIG
+606 
-619 DGRNGAVVPNAD
+619 AVVP
-631 FFKVKYLLLYSENKT
+631 FKTIELDSSKLHSSKKSFTPKT
-646 AIVNTY
+646 RY
-652 YTIHE
+652 
-657 GNDAMQYAGFD
+657 DAQFE
-668 RMKELFYPF
+668 EL
-677 NVSKGTPA
+677 
-685 VKDVLIEKEYKNRF
+685 
-699 YLLYGFNNER
+699 NNL
-709 KAFPE
+709 
-714 NKQIDLARLLSDYLN
+714 Q
-729 DNEPIGKPF
+729 
-738 IIKMADLLEYLH
+738 

>member
-16 KEVLEGLGLLENLN
+16 KDVLEGLGLLENLN
-30 QEVVVNYV
+30 QEVIVNYV

-53 PKVLTDEREKAFG
+53 PKVLIDENEKAFG

-101 YVFKNSNPENDIIY
+101 YVFKNSNPDNDIIY

-174 QAFVQDGKEPI
+174 QAFVQDEEEPI
-185 YLNPINKKRQINFDE
+185 YLDPVNKKRQINFDE

-213 KGRYGFPVQI
+213 RGRYGFPVQI
-223 NMGYE
+223 QMGYE
-228 LIIGEQFNHY
+228 LILGEQFNRY
-238 LNGYGLIRLRQIKY
+238 LNGYGQIRLRQIKY

-309 DGLKDQPDGKIV
+309 EGLKDQPDGKIV

-420 DKIYETQK
+420 DKIYEAQK

-458 YIVSLYAQNDD
+458 YVVSLYAQNDD
-469 GAKHIWKDK
+469 GAKQQWKDK

-485 EIQKMLADRYDFY
+485 EIQQKLQGDFKFY
-498 AMQAHQNVNAEEYL
+498 AMTAHPNVDATQYIEE
-512 KNNFQQTLG
+512 NFKEVLG
-521 KIYKPFKNDGVFS
+521 KLYQPFPNKEFFS
-534 LALDKTD
+534 LALDS
-541 PEGNNE
+541 NE
-547 ELLRELRKHFFVVK
+547 KYKLENDQLLEELRKHFYVEECRIGTDPTEILEEAKAITPVPVGFEKQKTGVLMVMMENFADKCVK
-561 NEIGKDP
+561 FLPYGKIAIGIKYSKDSMAIVEHLSEIGYILFHTRKDVGQHLFAINGDITVVDT
-568 EPELTKIV
+568 EEL
-576 EKEGEK
+576 
-582 YSGSDDE
+582 GSD
-589 SLVLVGC
+589 VYKNVGTTEM
-596 IRNKDQYDWA
+596 Y
-606 IRNGKYNIRVDIG
+606 
-619 DGRNGAVVPNAD
+619 AVVPFETIELDSSNLHSSKKS
-631 FFKVKYLLLYSENKT
+631 FTPKT
-646 AIVNTY
+646 RY
-652 YTIHE
+652 
-657 GNDAMQYAGFD
+657 DAQFE
-668 RMKELFYPF
+668 EL
-677 NVSKGTPA
+677 
-685 VKDVLIEKEYKNRF
+685 
-699 YLLYGFNNER
+699 NNL
-709 KAFPE
+709 
-714 NKQIDLARLLSDYLN
+714 Q
-729 DNEPIGKPF
+729 
-738 IIKMADLLEYLH
+738 

>member
-16 KEVLEGLGLLENLN
+16 KDVLEGLGLLENLN
-30 QEVVVNYV
+30 QEVIVNYV

-53 PKVLTDEREKAFG
+53 PKVLIDENEKAFG

-101 YVFKNSNPENDIIY
+101 YVFKNSNPDNDIIY

-174 QAFVQDGKEPI
+174 QAFVQDEEEPI
-185 YLNPINKKRQINFDE
+185 YLDPVNKKRQINFDE

-213 KGRYGFPVQI
+213 RGRYGFPVQI
-223 NMGYE
+223 QMGYE
-228 LIIGEQFNHY
+228 LIQGEQFNRY
-238 LNGYGLIRLRQIKY
+238 LNGYGQIRLRQIKY

-309 DGLKDQPDGKIV
+309 EGLKDQPDGKIV

-380 GKDNN
+380 SKDNN

-420 DKIYETQK
+420 DKIYETRK

-458 YIVSLYAQNDD
+458 YVVSLYAQNDD
-469 GAKHIWKDK
+469 GAKQQWKDK

-485 EIQKMLADRYDFY
+485 EIQQKLQGDFKFY
-498 AMQAHQNVNAEEYL
+498 AMTAHPNVDATQYIEE
-512 KNNFQQTLG
+512 NFKEVLG
-521 KIYKPFKNDGVFS
+521 KLYQPFPNKEFFS
-534 LALDKTD
+534 LALDSNEKYKLENDQLLEELKKHFYVEECRIGTD
-541 PEGNNE
+541 PTEILEEAKAITPVPVGFEKQKTGVLMVMMENFADKCVKFLPYGKIAIGIKYSKDSMAIVEHLSEIGYILFHTRKDVGQHLFAINGDITVVDTE
-547 ELLRELRKHFFVVK
+547 EL
-561 NEIGKDP
+561 
-568 EPELTKIV
+568 
-576 EKEGEK
+576 
-582 YSGSDDE
+582 GSD
-589 SLVLVGC
+589 VYKNVGTTEM
-596 IRNKDQYDWA
+596 Y
-606 IRNGKYNIRVDIG
+606 
-619 DGRNGAVVPNAD
+619 AVVPFETIELDSSNLHSSKKS
-631 FFKVKYLLLYSENKT
+631 FTPKT
-646 AIVNTY
+646 RY
-652 YTIHE
+652 
-657 GNDAMQYAGFD
+657 DAQFE
-668 RMKELFYPF
+668 EL
-677 NVSKGTPA
+677 
-685 VKDVLIEKEYKNRF
+685 
-699 YLLYGFNNER
+699 NNL
-709 KAFPE
+709 
-714 NKQIDLARLLSDYLN
+714 Q
-729 DNEPIGKPF
+729 
-738 IIKMADLLEYLH
+738 

>member
-6 EGYKYKADDV
+6 EGYNYKADDV

-30 QEVVVNYV
+30 QEVIVNYV

-53 PKVLTDEREKAFG
+53 PKVLIDDNEKAFG

-101 YVFKNSNPENDIIY
+101 YVFKNSNPDNDIIY

-174 QAFVQDGKEPI
+174 QAFVQDEEEPI
-185 YLNPINKKRQINFDE
+185 YLDPVNKKRQINFDE

-213 KGRYGFPVQI
+213 RGRYGFPVQI
-223 NMGYE
+223 QMGYE
-228 LIIGEQFNHY
+228 LIQGEQFNRY
-238 LNGYGLIRLRQIKY
+238 LNGYGQIRLRQIKY

-458 YIVSLYAQNDD
+458 YVVSLYAQNDD
-469 GAKHIWKDK
+469 GAKQQWKDK

-485 EIQKMLADRYDFY
+485 EIQQKLQGDFKFY
-498 AMQAHQNVNAEEYL
+498 AMTAHPNVDATQYIEE
-512 KNNFQQTLG
+512 NFKEVLG
-521 KIYKPFKNDGVFS
+521 KLYQPFPNKEFFS
-534 LALDKTD
+534 LALDSNEKYKEENDKLLDELKKHFYVEECKIGTD
-541 PEGNNE
+541 PTEILEGAKAITPMPVGIDKQKTGVLMVMMENFADKCVKFLPYGKIAIGIKYSKDSMAIVEHLSEIGYILFHTRKDEGQHLYAINGDITVVDTE
-547 ELLRELRKHFFVVK
+547 ELGNDIYK
-561 NEIGKDP
+561 NVNTTEM
-568 EPELTKIV
+568 
-576 EKEGEK
+576 
-582 YSGSDDE
+582 Y
-589 SLVLVGC
+589 
-596 IRNKDQYDWA
+596 
-606 IRNGKYNIRVDIG
+606 
-619 DGRNGAVVPNAD
+619 AVVPFETIELDSSNLHSSKKS
-631 FFKVKYLLLYSENKT
+631 FTPKT
-646 AIVNTY
+646 RY
-652 YTIHE
+652 
-657 GNDAMQYAGFD
+657 DAQFE
-668 RMKELFYPF
+668 EL
-677 NVSKGTPA
+677 
-685 VKDVLIEKEYKNRF
+685 
-699 YLLYGFNNER
+699 NNL
-709 KAFPE
+709 
-714 NKQIDLARLLSDYLN
+714 Q
-729 DNEPIGKPF
+729 
-738 IIKMADLLEYLH
+738 

>member
-30 QEVVVNYV
+30 QEVIVNYV

-53 PKVLTDEREKAFG
+53 PKVLIDENEKAFG

-78 AESLTEEERR
+78 EESLTEEERR

-101 YVFKNSNPENDIIY
+101 YVFKNSNPDNDIIY

-174 QAFVQDGKEPI
+174 QAFVQDKEEPI
-185 YLNPINKKRQINFDE
+185 YLDPVNKKRQINFDE

-213 KGRYGFPVQI
+213 RGRYGFPVQI
-223 NMGYE
+223 QMGYE
-228 LIIGEQFNHY
+228 LIQGEQFNRY
-238 LNGYGLIRLRQIKY
+238 LNGYGQIRLRQIKY

-458 YIVSLYAQNDD
+458 YVVSLYAQNDE
-469 GAKHIWKDK
+469 GAKQQWKDK

-485 EIQKMLADRYDFY
+485 EIQQKLQGDFKFY
-498 AMQAHQNVNAEEYL
+498 AMTAHPNVDATQYIEE
-512 KNNFQQTLG
+512 NFKEVLG
-521 KIYKPFKNDGVFS
+521 KLYQPFPNKEFFS
-534 LALDKTD
+534 LALDSNEKYKKENDQLLDELKKHFYVEECRIGTD
-541 PEGNNE
+541 PTEILEGAKAITPVPVGISKQKTGVLMVMMENFADKCVKFLPYGRIAIGIKYSKDSMAIVEHLSEIGYILFHTRKDVGQHLFAINGDITVVDTE
-547 ELLRELRKHFFVVK
+547 EL
-561 NEIGKDP
+561 
-568 EPELTKIV
+568 
-576 EKEGEK
+576 
-582 YSGSDDE
+582 GSD
-589 SLVLVGC
+589 VYKNVGTTEM
-596 IRNKDQYDWA
+596 Y
-606 IRNGKYNIRVDIG
+606 
-619 DGRNGAVVPNAD
+619 AVVPFETIELDSSNLHSSKKS
-631 FFKVKYLLLYSENKT
+631 FTPKT
-646 AIVNTY
+646 RY
-652 YTIHE
+652 
-657 GNDAMQYAGFD
+657 DAQFE
-668 RMKELFYPF
+668 EL
-677 NVSKGTPA
+677 
-685 VKDVLIEKEYKNRF
+685 
-699 YLLYGFNNER
+699 NNL
-709 KAFPE
+709 
-714 NKQIDLARLLSDYLN
+714 Q
-729 DNEPIGKPF
+729 
-738 IIKMADLLEYLH
+738 

>member
-16 KEVLEGLGLLENLN
+16 KDVLEGLGLLENLN
-30 QEVVVNYV
+30 QEVIVNYV

-53 PKVLTDEREKAFG
+53 PKVLIDENEKAFG

-101 YVFKNSNPENDIIY
+101 YVFKNSNPDNDIIY

-120 KVGNHHRHMTNT
+120 KVGNHHRHMTNP

-174 QAFVQDGKEPI
+174 QAFVQDEEEPI
-185 YLNPINKKRQINFDE
+185 YLDPVNKKRQINFDE

-213 KGRYGFPVQI
+213 RGRYGFPVQI
-223 NMGYE
+223 QMGYE
-228 LIIGEQFNHY
+228 LIQGEQFNRY
-238 LNGYGLIRLRQIKY
+238 LNGYGQIRLRQIKY

-380 GKDNN
+380 GNDNN

-420 DKIYETQK
+420 DKIYETRK

-458 YIVSLYAQNDD
+458 YVVSLYAQNDD
-469 GAKHIWKDK
+469 GAKQQWKDK

-485 EIQKMLADRYDFY
+485 EIQQKLQGDFKFY
-498 AMQAHQNVNAEEYL
+498 AMTAHPNVDATQYIEE
-512 KNNFQQTLG
+512 NFKEVLG
-521 KIYKPFKNDGVFS
+521 KLYQPFPNKKFFS
-534 LALDKTD
+534 LALDSNEKYKEENDKLLEELKKHFYVEECKIGTD
-541 PEGNNE
+541 PTEILEVAKAITPVPVSIDKQKTGVLMVMMENFADKCVKFLPYGKIAIGIKYSKDSMAIVEHLSEIGYILFHTRKDEGQHLFAINGDITVVDAE
-547 ELLRELRKHFFVVK
+547 EL
-561 NEIGKDP
+561 
-568 EPELTKIV
+568 
-576 EKEGEK
+576 
-582 YSGSDDE
+582 GSD
-589 SLVLVGC
+589 VYKNVGTTEM
-596 IRNKDQYDWA
+596 Y
-606 IRNGKYNIRVDIG
+606 
-619 DGRNGAVVPNAD
+619 AVVPFEKIELD
-631 FFKVKYLLLYSENKT
+631 SSHLHSNKKSFPPKT
-646 AIVNTY
+646 RY
-652 YTIHE
+652 
-657 GNDAMQYAGFD
+657 DAQFE
-668 RMKELFYPF
+668 EL
-677 NVSKGTPA
+677 
-685 VKDVLIEKEYKNRF
+685 
-699 YLLYGFNNER
+699 NNL
-709 KAFPE
+709 
-714 NKQIDLARLLSDYLN
+714 Q
-729 DNEPIGKPF
+729 
-738 IIKMADLLEYLH
+738 

>member
-30 QEVVVNYV
+30 QEVIVNYV

-53 PKVLTDEREKAFG
+53 PKVLIDENEKAFG

-101 YVFKNSNPENDIIY
+101 YVFKNSNPDNDIIY

-174 QAFVQDGKEPI
+174 QAFVQDEEEPI
-185 YLNPINKKRQINFDE
+185 YLDPVNKKRQINFDE

-213 KGRYGFPVQI
+213 RGRYGFPVQI
-223 NMGYE
+223 QMGYE
-228 LIIGEQFNHY
+228 LIQGEQFNRY
-238 LNGYGLIRLRQIKY
+238 LNGYGQIRLRQIKY

-380 GKDNN
+380 GNDNN

-420 DKIYETQK
+420 DKIYETRK

-458 YIVSLYAQNDD
+458 YVVSLYAQNDD
-469 GAKHIWKDK
+469 GAKQQWKDK

-485 EIQKMLADRYDFY
+485 EIQQKLQGDFKFY
-498 AMQAHQNVNAEEYL
+498 AMTAHPNVDATQYIEE
-512 KNNFQQTLG
+512 NFKEVLG
-521 KIYKPFKNDGVFS
+521 KLYQPFPNKKFFS
-534 LALDKTD
+534 LALDSNEKYKEENDKLLEELKKHFYVEECKIGTD
-541 PEGNNE
+541 PTEILERAKAITPVPVSIDKQKTGVLMVMMENFADKCVKFLPYGKIAIGIKYSKDSMAIVEHLSEIGYILFHTRKDEGQHLFAINGDITVVDAE
-547 ELLRELRKHFFVVK
+547 EL
-561 NEIGKDP
+561 
-568 EPELTKIV
+568 
-576 EKEGEK
+576 
-582 YSGSDDE
+582 GSD
-589 SLVLVGC
+589 VYKNVGTTEM
-596 IRNKDQYDWA
+596 Y
-606 IRNGKYNIRVDIG
+606 
-619 DGRNGAVVPNAD
+619 AVVPFEKIELD
-631 FFKVKYLLLYSENKT
+631 SSHLHSNKKSFT
-646 AIVNTY
+646 PKTRY
-652 YTIHE
+652 
-657 GNDAMQYAGFD
+657 DAQFE
-668 RMKELFYPF
+668 EL
-677 NVSKGTPA
+677 
-685 VKDVLIEKEYKNRF
+685 
-699 YLLYGFNNER
+699 NNL
-709 KAFPE
+709 
-714 NKQIDLARLLSDYLN
+714 Q
-729 DNEPIGKPF
+729 
-738 IIKMADLLEYLH
+738 

>member
-30 QEVVVNYV
+30 QEVIVNYV

-53 PKVLTDEREKAFG
+53 PKVLIDDNEKAFG

-101 YVFKNSNPENDIIY
+101 YVFKNSNPDNDIIY

-174 QAFVQDGKEPI
+174 QAFVQDEEEPI
-185 YLNPINKKRQINFDE
+185 YLDPVNKKRQINFDE

-213 KGRYGFPVQI
+213 RGRYGFPVQI
-223 NMGYE
+223 QMGYE
-228 LIIGEQFNHY
+228 LILGEQFNRY
-238 LNGYGLIRLRQIKY
+238 LNGYGQIRLRQIKY

-309 DGLKDQPDGKIV
+309 EGLKDQPDGKIV

-458 YIVSLYAQNDD
+458 YVVSLYAQNDD
-469 GAKHIWKDK
+469 GAKQQWKDK

-485 EIQKMLADRYDFY
+485 EIQQKLQGDFKFY
-498 AMQAHQNVNAEEYL
+498 AMTAHPNVDATQYIEE
-512 KNNFQQTLG
+512 NFKEVLG
-521 KIYKPFKNDGVFS
+521 KLYQPFPNKEFFS
-534 LALDKTD
+534 LALDS
-541 PEGNNE
+541 NE
-547 ELLRELRKHFFVVK
+547 KYKLENDQLLEELRKHFYVEECRIGTDPTEILEEAKAITPVPVGFEKQKTGVLMVMMENFADKCVK
-561 NEIGKDP
+561 FLPYGKIAIGIKYSKDSMAIVEHLSEIGYILFHTRKDVGQHLFAINGDITVVDT
-568 EPELTKIV
+568 EEL
-576 EKEGEK
+576 
-582 YSGSDDE
+582 GSD
-589 SLVLVGC
+589 VYKNVGTTEM
-596 IRNKDQYDWA
+596 Y
-606 IRNGKYNIRVDIG
+606 
-619 DGRNGAVVPNAD
+619 AVVPFETIELDSSNLHSSKKS
-631 FFKVKYLLLYSENKT
+631 FTPKT
-646 AIVNTY
+646 RY
-652 YTIHE
+652 
-657 GNDAMQYAGFD
+657 DAQFE
-668 RMKELFYPF
+668 EL
-677 NVSKGTPA
+677 
-685 VKDVLIEKEYKNRF
+685 
-699 YLLYGFNNER
+699 NNL
-709 KAFPE
+709 
-714 NKQIDLARLLSDYLN
+714 Q
-729 DNEPIGKPF
+729 
-738 IIKMADLLEYLH
+738 

>member
-16 KEVLEGLGLLENLN
+16 KDVLEGLGLLENLN
-30 QEVVVNYV
+30 QEVIVNYV

-53 PKVLTDEREKAFG
+53 PKVLIDENEKAFG

-101 YVFKNSNPENDIIY
+101 YVFKNSNPDNDIIY

-174 QAFVQDGKEPI
+174 QAFVQDEEEPI
-185 YLNPINKKRQINFDE
+185 YLDPVNKKRQINFDE

-213 KGRYGFPVQI
+213 RGRYGFPVQI
-223 NMGYE
+223 QMGYE
-228 LIIGEQFNHY
+228 LIQGEQFNRY
-238 LNGYGLIRLRQIKY
+238 LNGYGQIRLRQIKY

-458 YIVSLYAQNDD
+458 YVVSLYAQNDD
-469 GAKHIWKDK
+469 GAKQQWKDK

-485 EIQKMLADRYDFY
+485 EIQQKLQGDFKFY
-498 AMQAHQNVNAEEYL
+498 AMTAHPNVDATQYIEE
-512 KNNFQQTLG
+512 NFKEVLG
-521 KIYKPFKNDGVFS
+521 KLYQPFPNKEFFS
-534 LALDKTD
+534 LALDSNEKYKLENDQLLEELKKHFYVEECRIGTD
-541 PEGNNE
+541 PTEILEEAKAITPVPVGFEKQKTGVLMVMMENFADKCVKFLPYGRIAIGIKYSKDSMAIVEHLSEIGYILFHTRKDVGQHLFAINGDITVVDTE
-547 ELLRELRKHFFVVK
+547 EL
-561 NEIGKDP
+561 
-568 EPELTKIV
+568 
-576 EKEGEK
+576 
-582 YSGSDDE
+582 GSD
-589 SLVLVGC
+589 VYKNVGTTEM
-596 IRNKDQYDWA
+596 Y
-606 IRNGKYNIRVDIG
+606 
-619 DGRNGAVVPNAD
+619 AVVPFETIELDSSNLHSSKKS
-631 FFKVKYLLLYSENKT
+631 FTPKT
-646 AIVNTY
+646 RY
-652 YTIHE
+652 
-657 GNDAMQYAGFD
+657 DAQFE
-668 RMKELFYPF
+668 EL
-677 NVSKGTPA
+677 
-685 VKDVLIEKEYKNRF
+685 
-699 YLLYGFNNER
+699 NNL
-709 KAFPE
+709 
-714 NKQIDLARLLSDYLN
+714 Q
-729 DNEPIGKPF
+729 
-738 IIKMADLLEYLH
+738 

>member
-30 QEVVVNYV
+30 QEVIVNYV

-53 PKVLTDEREKAFG
+53 PKVLIDENEKAFG

-101 YVFKNSNPENDIIY
+101 YVFKNSNPDNDIIY
-115 HKQMT
+115 HKQIT

-174 QAFVQDGKEPI
+174 QAFVQDEEEPI
-185 YLNPINKKRQINFDE
+185 YLDPVNKKRQINFDE

-213 KGRYGFPVQI
+213 RGRYGFPVQI
-223 NMGYE
+223 QMGYE
-228 LIIGEQFNHY
+228 LIQGEQFNRY
-238 LNGYGLIRLRQIKY
+238 LNGYGQIRLRQIKY

-380 GKDNN
+380 GNDNN

-420 DKIYETQK
+420 DKIYETRK

-458 YIVSLYAQNDD
+458 YVVSLYAQNDD
-469 GAKHIWKDK
+469 GAKQQWKDK

-485 EIQKMLADRYDFY
+485 EIQQKLQGDFKFY
-498 AMQAHQNVNAEEYL
+498 AMTAHPNVDATQYIEE
-512 KNNFQQTLG
+512 NFKEVLG
-521 KIYKPFKNDGVFS
+521 KLYQPFPNKKFFS
-534 LALDKTD
+534 LALDSNEKYKEENDKLLEELKKHFYVEECKIGTD
-541 PEGNNE
+541 PTEILEVAKAITPVPVSIDKQKTGVLMVMMENFADKCVKFLPYGKIAIGIKYSKDSMAIVEHLSEIGYILFHTRKDEGQHLFAINGDITVVDAE
-547 ELLRELRKHFFVVK
+547 EL
-561 NEIGKDP
+561 
-568 EPELTKIV
+568 
-576 EKEGEK
+576 
-582 YSGSDDE
+582 GSD
-589 SLVLVGC
+589 VYKNVGTTEM
-596 IRNKDQYDWA
+596 Y
-606 IRNGKYNIRVDIG
+606 
-619 DGRNGAVVPNAD
+619 AVVPFEKIELD
-631 FFKVKYLLLYSENKT
+631 SSHLHSNKKSFT
-646 AIVNTY
+646 PKTRY
-652 YTIHE
+652 
-657 GNDAMQYAGFD
+657 DAQFE
-668 RMKELFYPF
+668 EL
-677 NVSKGTPA
+677 
-685 VKDVLIEKEYKNRF
+685 
-699 YLLYGFNNER
+699 NNL
-709 KAFPE
+709 
-714 NKQIDLARLLSDYLN
+714 Q
-729 DNEPIGKPF
+729 
-738 IIKMADLLEYLH
+738 

>member
-16 KEVLEGLGLLENLN
+16 KEVLKGLGLLENLN
-30 QEVVVNYV
+30 QEVIVNYV

-53 PKVLTDEREKAFG
+53 PKVLIDENEKAFG

-101 YVFKNSNPENDIIY
+101 YVFKNCNPDNDIIY

-174 QAFVQDGKEPI
+174 QAFVQDEEEPI
-185 YLNPINKKRQINFDE
+185 YLDPVNKKRQINFDE

-213 KGRYGFPVQI
+213 RGRYGFPVQI
-223 NMGYE
+223 QLGYE
-228 LIIGEQFNHY
+228 LIQGEHFNRY
-238 LNGYGLIRLRQIKY
+238 LNGYGQIRLRQIKY

-309 DGLKDQPDGKIV
+309 EGLKDQPDGKIV

-420 DKIYETQK
+420 DKIYEAQK

-458 YIVSLYAQNDD
+458 YVVSLYAQNDD
-469 GAKHIWKDK
+469 GAKQQWKDK
-478 VRALFRK
+478 VRALFRM
-485 EIQKMLADRYDFY
+485 EIQQKLQGDFKFY
-498 AMQAHQNVNAEEYL
+498 AMTAHPNVDATQYIEE
-512 KNNFQQTLG
+512 NFKEVLG
-521 KIYKPFKNDGVFS
+521 KLYQPFPNKEFFS
-534 LALDKTD
+534 LALDSNEKYKEENDKLLEELKNHFYVEECKIGTD
-541 PEGNNE
+541 PTEILERAKAITPVPVGIEKQKTGVLMVMMENFAD
-547 ELLRELRKHFFVVK
+547 KCVK
-561 NEIGKDP
+561 FLPYGKIAIGIKYSKDSMAIVEHLSEIGYILFHTRKD
-568 EPELTKIV
+568 EGQHLFAINGDITVVDSDEL
-576 EKEGEK
+576 
-582 YSGSDDE
+582 GSD
-589 SLVLVGC
+589 VYKNVGTTEM
-596 IRNKDQYDWA
+596 Y
-606 IRNGKYNIRVDIG
+606 
-619 DGRNGAVVPNAD
+619 AVVPFLTIELDSSNLHSSKKS
-631 FFKVKYLLLYSENKT
+631 FTPKT
-646 AIVNTY
+646 RY
-652 YTIHE
+652 
-657 GNDAMQYAGFD
+657 DAQFE
-668 RMKELFYPF
+668 EL
-677 NVSKGTPA
+677 
-685 VKDVLIEKEYKNRF
+685 
-699 YLLYGFNNER
+699 NNL
-709 KAFPE
+709 
-714 NKQIDLARLLSDYLN
+714 Q
-729 DNEPIGKPF
+729 
-738 IIKMADLLEYLH
+738 

>member
-16 KEVLEGLGLLENLN
+16 KDVLEGLGLLENLN
-30 QEVVVNYV
+30 QEVIVNYV

-53 PKVLTDEREKAFG
+53 PKVLIDENEKAFG

-101 YVFKNSNPENDIIY
+101 YVFKNSNPDNDIIY

-174 QAFVQDGKEPI
+174 QAFVQDEEEPI
-185 YLNPINKKRQINFDE
+185 YLDPVNKKRQINFDE

-213 KGRYGFPVQI
+213 RGRYGFPVQI
-223 NMGYE
+223 QMGYE
-228 LIIGEQFNHY
+228 LILGEQFNRY
-238 LNGYGLIRLRQIKY
+238 LNGYGQIRLRQIKY

-309 DGLKDQPDGKIV
+309 EGLKDQPDGKIV

-380 GKDNN
+380 GNDNN

-458 YIVSLYAQNDD
+458 YVVSLYAQNDD
-469 GAKHIWKDK
+469 GAKQQWKDK

-485 EIQKMLADRYDFY
+485 EIQQKLQGDFKFY
-498 AMQAHQNVNAEEYL
+498 AMTAHPNVDATQYIEE
-512 KNNFQQTLG
+512 NFKEVLG
-521 KIYKPFKNDGVFS
+521 KLYQPFPNKEFFS
-534 LALDKTD
+534 LALDS
-541 PEGNNE
+541 NE
-547 ELLRELRKHFFVVK
+547 KYKLENDQLLEELRKHFYVEECRIGTDPTEILEEAKAITPVPVGFEKQKTGVLMVMMENFADKCVK
-561 NEIGKDP
+561 FLPYGKIAIGIKYSKDSMAIVEHLSEIGYILFHTRKDVGQHLFAINGDITVVDT
-568 EPELTKIV
+568 EEL
-576 EKEGEK
+576 
-582 YSGSDDE
+582 GSD
-589 SLVLVGC
+589 VYKNVGTTEM
-596 IRNKDQYDWA
+596 Y
-606 IRNGKYNIRVDIG
+606 
-619 DGRNGAVVPNAD
+619 AVVPFETIELDSSNLHSSKKS
-631 FFKVKYLLLYSENKT
+631 FTPKT
-646 AIVNTY
+646 RY
-652 YTIHE
+652 
-657 GNDAMQYAGFD
+657 DAQFE
-668 RMKELFYPF
+668 EL
-677 NVSKGTPA
+677 
-685 VKDVLIEKEYKNRF
+685 
-699 YLLYGFNNER
+699 NNL
-709 KAFPE
+709 
-714 NKQIDLARLLSDYLN
+714 Q
-729 DNEPIGKPF
+729 
-738 IIKMADLLEYLH
+738 

>member
-16 KEVLEGLGLLENLN
+16 KDVLEGLGLLENLN
-30 QEVVVNYV
+30 QEVIVNYV

-53 PKVLTDEREKAFG
+53 PKVLIDDNEKAFG

-101 YVFKNSNPENDIIY
+101 YVFKNSNPDNDIIY

-174 QAFVQDGKEPI
+174 QAFVQDEEEPI
-185 YLNPINKKRQINFDE
+185 YLDPVNKKRQINFDE

-213 KGRYGFPVQI
+213 RGRYGFPVQI
-223 NMGYE
+223 QMGYE
-228 LIIGEQFNHY
+228 LILGEQFNRY
-238 LNGYGLIRLRQIKY
+238 LNGYGQIRLRQIKY

-309 DGLKDQPDGKIV
+309 EGLKDQPDGKIV

-458 YIVSLYAQNDD
+458 YVVSLYAQNDD
-469 GAKHIWKDK
+469 GAKQQWKDK

-485 EIQKMLADRYDFY
+485 EIQQKLQGDFKFY
-498 AMQAHQNVNAEEYL
+498 AMTAHPNVDATQYIEE
-512 KNNFQQTLG
+512 NFKEVLG
-521 KIYKPFKNDGVFS
+521 KLYQPFPNKEFFS
-534 LALDKTD
+534 LALDS
-541 PEGNNE
+541 NE
-547 ELLRELRKHFFVVK
+547 KYKLENDQLLEELRKHFYVEECRIGTDPTEILEEAKAITPVPVGFEKQKTGVLMVMMENFADKCVK
-561 NEIGKDP
+561 FLPYGKIAIGIKYSKDSMAIVEHLSEIGYILFHTRKDKGQHLFAINGDITVVDT
-568 EPELTKIV
+568 EELGNDVYKN
-576 EKEGEK
+576 
-582 YSGSDDE
+582 
-589 SLVLVGC
+589 VGTTEM
-596 IRNKDQYDWA
+596 Y
-606 IRNGKYNIRVDIG
+606 
-619 DGRNGAVVPNAD
+619 AVVP
-631 FFKVKYLLLYSENKT
+631 FKTIELDSSKLHSSKKSFTPKT
-646 AIVNTY
+646 RY
-652 YTIHE
+652 
-657 GNDAMQYAGFD
+657 DAQFE
-668 RMKELFYPF
+668 EL
-677 NVSKGTPA
+677 
-685 VKDVLIEKEYKNRF
+685 
-699 YLLYGFNNER
+699 NNL
-709 KAFPE
+709 
-714 NKQIDLARLLSDYLN
+714 Q
-729 DNEPIGKPF
+729 
-738 IIKMADLLEYLH
+738 

>member
-30 QEVVVNYV
+30 QEVIVNYV

-53 PKVLTDEREKAFG
+53 PKVLIDENEKAFG

-78 AESLTEEERR
+78 AESMMEEERR

-101 YVFKNSNPENDIIY
+101 YVFKNSNPDNDIIY

-174 QAFVQDGKEPI
+174 QAFVQDEEEPI
-185 YLNPINKKRQINFDE
+185 YLDPVNKKRQINFDE

-213 KGRYGFPVQI
+213 RGRYGFPVQI
-223 NMGYE
+223 HMGYE
-228 LIIGEQFNHY
+228 LIQGEHFNRY
-238 LNGYGLIRLRQIKY
+238 LNGYGQIRLRQIKY

-309 DGLKDQPDGKIV
+309 EGLKDQPDGKIV

-458 YIVSLYAQNDD
+458 YVISLYAQNDD
-469 GAKHIWKDK
+469 GAKQQWKDK

-485 EIQKMLADRYDFY
+485 EIQQKLQGDFKFY
-498 AMQAHQNVNAEEYL
+498 AMTAHPNVDATQYIEE
-512 KNNFQQTLG
+512 NFKEVLG
-521 KIYKPFKNDGVFS
+521 KLYQPFPNKEFFS
-534 LALDKTD
+534 LALDSNEKYKEENDKLLDELRNHFYVEECKIGTD
-541 PEGNNE
+541 PTEILEAAKAVTPIPAGIEEQKTGVLMVMIENFADKCVKFLPYGKIAIGIKYSKDSMAIVEHLSEIGYILFHTRKDEGQHLFAINGDITVVDTE
-547 ELLRELRKHFFVVK
+547 EL
-561 NEIGKDP
+561 
-568 EPELTKIV
+568 
-576 EKEGEK
+576 
-582 YSGSDDE
+582 GSD
-589 SLVLVGC
+589 VYKNVGTTEM
-596 IRNKDQYDWA
+596 Y
-606 IRNGKYNIRVDIG
+606 
-619 DGRNGAVVPNAD
+619 AVVPFETIELDSSNLHSSKKS
-631 FFKVKYLLLYSENKT
+631 FTPKT
-646 AIVNTY
+646 RY
-652 YTIHE
+652 
-657 GNDAMQYAGFD
+657 DAQFE
-668 RMKELFYPF
+668 EL
-677 NVSKGTPA
+677 
-685 VKDVLIEKEYKNRF
+685 
-699 YLLYGFNNER
+699 NNL
-709 KAFPE
+709 
-714 NKQIDLARLLSDYLN
+714 Q
-729 DNEPIGKPF
+729 
-738 IIKMADLLEYLH
+738 

>member
-30 QEVVVNYV
+30 QEVIVNYV

-53 PKVLTDEREKAFG
+53 PKVLIDENEKAFG

-101 YVFKNSNPENDIIY
+101 YVFKNSNPDNDIIY

-174 QAFVQDGKEPI
+174 QAFVQDEEEPI
-185 YLNPINKKRQINFDE
+185 YLDPVNKKRQINFDE

-213 KGRYGFPVQI
+213 RGRYGFPVQI
-223 NMGYE
+223 QMGYE
-228 LIIGEQFNHY
+228 LILGEQFNRY
-238 LNGYGLIRLRQIKY
+238 LNGYGQIRLRQIKY

-385 WSKRVSKYRDEVTE
+385 RSKRVSKYRDEVTE

-458 YIVSLYAQNDD
+458 YVVSLYAQNDD
-469 GAKHIWKDK
+469 GAKQQWKDK

-485 EIQKMLADRYDFY
+485 EIQQKLQGDFKFY
-498 AMQAHQNVNAEEYL
+498 AMTAHPNVDATQYIEE
-512 KNNFQQTLG
+512 NFKEVLG
-521 KIYKPFKNDGVFS
+521 KLYQPFPNKEFFS
-534 LALDKTD
+534 LALDSNEKYKLENDQLLEELKKHFYVEECRIGTD
-541 PEGNNE
+541 PTEILEEAKAITPVPVGFEKQKTGVLMVMMENFADKCVKFLPYGKIAIGIKYSKDSMAIVEHLSEIGYILFHTRKDEGQHLFAINGDITVVDTE
-547 ELLRELRKHFFVVK
+547 ELGNDVYK
-561 NEIGKDP
+561 NVSTTEM
-568 EPELTKIV
+568 
-576 EKEGEK
+576 
-582 YSGSDDE
+582 Y
-589 SLVLVGC
+589 
-596 IRNKDQYDWA
+596 
-606 IRNGKYNIRVDIG
+606 
-619 DGRNGAVVPNAD
+619 AVVPFETIELD
-631 FFKVKYLLLYSENKT
+631 SSHLHSSKKSFTPKT
-646 AIVNTY
+646 RY
-652 YTIHE
+652 
-657 GNDAMQYAGFD
+657 DAQFE
-668 RMKELFYPF
+668 EL
-677 NVSKGTPA
+677 
-685 VKDVLIEKEYKNRF
+685 
-699 YLLYGFNNER
+699 NNL
-709 KAFPE
+709 
-714 NKQIDLARLLSDYLN
+714 Q
-729 DNEPIGKPF
+729 
-738 IIKMADLLEYLH
+738 